1 MSTNYYE
8 ETMPEVSNDEDY
20 LQYLYDEEI
29 PLIQRLTT
37 IIRKGEPFQR
47 QVLLSK
53 LNLIQTSTNFK
64 TLMEHILNDIQ
75 TWDKETIKLFPKYI
89 YPLFTQSRDIL
100 IKSIDNELFNN
111 ILKKIISIISS
122 TEEQISKEYMIYFE
136 KIISHFNQE
145 KNENSLNFPYDINDE
160 IIDMIITLSKYDEIP
175 LNKQLSCCLCCSLI
189 RLINNIKDN
198 NVQKLFG
205 RICYLFTYCEK
216 EIETQ
221 LARELEFLLNFFGQ
235 KILEN
240 SDVMGAVI
248 SYIERD
254 ADWVLQTTTIISLI
268 KNLHLIYNSDIVEK
282 LINKIK
288 EIFSDY
294 DNFEQ
299 KNKNRIFFELI
310 KEIETNYK
318 NIGINIIKKLF
329 NDKFISD
336 FIWKNTK
343 EEIIIANFDIIFF
356 IYENVL
362 NDLGI
367 INSDDTEEN
376 EKEKKVNS
384 KINFNELFISIYNQ
398 FFNID
403 NSNNYLTQRKDSFT
417 ENENIN
423 KKILYIN
430 LMKILPFLSG
440 FEKNR
445 YLFDKINHLFNTHDN
460 IILALYSYAEIFI
473 DNSQDKDSKNNNLF
487 YDLMHYFLKKNF
499 EVQKFNPKSTNINSS
514 LSVQK
519 KEISTLNHEGHF
531 LKLFNNIL
539 TNIFD
544 TFKERPKSFNNSV
557 HLLLCD
563 FFQKIIKKLYKYLIP
578 TMRELEK
585 LMQNNLFFENMH
597 MNKLKVKSL
606 DKIYEEIF
614 SNYLIKIINNSKLG
628 NHIRNESIKVIP
640 YLILYGK
647 NRVNYYKYIQE
658 HIIQS
663 KSFFSRR
670 YAIIYLDKCLQ
681 IFSFKMFNKIGLL
694 DFLITLTEDEN
705 NSISAGIINL
715 IYIYRY
721 KITKNSGIMFQNI
734 LKNLSKINE
743 VNKDNKIIH
752 IENFDIEKNRII
764 KDILN
769 IDYNDEKNIN
779 NEYWINLENKLIKEE
794 KEIFG
799 DDSLYGFHHLKNVVR
814 SQTLN
819 LNSQSIN
826 IKTMKR
832 KSSYLNN
839 IINKDKEKITNS
851 NNKKTLTRD
860 KCASSVS
867 INNFHLSKTILPKIK
882 PNRNNVANSING
894 KISLRPPI
902 KKFNNFKTK
911 QENQKFYETNTKN
924 NNSMVLSEKINIKS
938 SYDFILKNK
947 LETKAIK
954 VSHGHILP
962 NFPELLNREKQDNL
976 LIESY
981 KNPSER
987 KHRDNSN
994 LLHTMYKEKS
1004 LGFHIDI
1011 SKNSKTIKLKKH
1023 NIKEKSASYNKIN
1036 FKTNSDFDKFN
1047 LTNIASNRE
1056 KNGISKWYIK

>member
-8 ETMPEVSNDEDY
+8 ETMPLESNDEDY
-20 LQYLYDEEI
+20 LLYLYDEDT

-53 LNLIQTSTNFK
+53 LNLIQTSNNFK
-64 TLMEHILNDIQ
+64 TLMECILNDIQ
-75 TWDKETIKLFPKYI
+75 TWDKETITIFPKCI
-89 YPLFTQSRDIL
+89 YPLFTQSKDVL
-100 IKSIDNELFNN
+100 IKSIDNDLFNN
-111 ILKKIISIISS
+111 ILKKIISIMSS

-136 KIISHFNQE
+136 KIIFHFN
-145 KNENSLNFPYDINDE
+145 SSNFPFEINE
-160 IIDMIITLSKYDEIP
+160 ENIDTIITLSKYDENPI
-175 LNKQLSCCLCCSLI
+175 NKQLSCCLCCSVI
-189 RLINNIKDN
+189 RLINNIKDI

-216 EIETQ
+216 PIETQ
-221 LARELEFLLNFFGQ
+221 LGRELEFLLNFFGK

-240 SDVMGAVI
+240 SDVKGAVK

-254 ADWVLQTTTIISLI
+254 ADLVLQTTTIISLI
-268 KNLHLIYNSDIVEK
+268 KNLHVINDGDIVEK

-288 EIFSDY
+288 EIFSDD

-299 KNKNRIFFELI
+299 KNKNKIFLELI
-310 KEIETNYK
+310 KELEKNYK
-318 NIGINIIKKLF
+318 NIDINIIKKLF
-329 NDKFISD
+329 GDEFISD
-336 FIWKNTK
+336 FIWKNNK
-343 EEIIIANFDIIFF
+343 EEIIISNFDIIFF
-356 IYENVL
+356 LYKNVL
-362 NDLGI
+362 NELGI
-367 INSDDTEEN
+367 INSDEN
-376 EKEKKVNS
+376 EDNDKEKKENS
-384 KINFNELFISIYNQ
+384 KINFNELFLSIYNH

-403 NSNNYLTQRKDSFT
+403 NSNNYLTQRKDNFT
-417 ENENIN
+417 ENENID
-423 KKILYIN
+423 KKILYNN
-430 LMKILPFLSG
+430 LMKILPFLTN

-445 YLFDKINHLFNTHDN
+445 NLFDKINHLFNTHEN
-460 IILALYSYAEIFI
+460 IILALYSYSEKFI
-473 DNSQDKDSKNNNLF
+473 DSSEDKNPKKNNLF
-487 YDLMHYFLKKNF
+487 YNLMHYFLKKNF
-499 EVQKFNPKSTNINSS
+499 EVQKIIPKSNINTSSSS
-514 LSVQK
+514 LPK
-519 KEISTLNHEGHF
+519 KDISIINHEGYF

-539 TNIFD
+539 TNIYD
-544 TFKERPKSFNNSV
+544 TFKLSPKLFNNSV

-563 FFQKIIKKLYKYLIP
+563 FFQKIIKKLYKYLMP
-578 TMRELEK
+578 TMRELDK
-585 LMQNNLFFENMH
+585 LIQNNLFFENMH
-597 MNKLKVKSL
+597 MNKIKIKSL
-606 DKIYEEIF
+606 DKIYDEIF
-614 SNYLIKIINNSKLG
+614 YNYLTKVINNSKLG

-647 NRVNYYKYIQE
+647 NRVNYFKYIQE
-658 HIIQS
+658 HILQS

-670 YAIIYLDKCLQ
+670 YSIIYLDKCLQ

-705 NSISAGIINL
+705 NSISAGIVNL
-715 IYIYRY
+715 IYIYRH

-779 NEYWINLENKLIKEE
+779 NEYWINLENKLIKNE

-799 DDSLYGFHHLKNVVR
+799 DDSFYGFHHLKNVVR

-839 IINKDKEKITNS
+839 IINKDKEKINNS

-867 INNFHLSKTILPKIK
+867 INNFQKTILPKIK
-882 PNRNNVANSING
+882 PNRNNVANSMNG

-902 KKFNNFKTK
+902 KKFNNFKLK
-911 QENQKFYETNTKN
+911 QENQKFYETITKN

-938 SYDFILKNK
+938 SYDFIQKNK

-954 VSHGHILP
+954 ISHILP
-962 NFPELLNREKQDNL
+962 NFPDLFNNTKQDNL

-981 KNPSER
+981 KNPNER
-987 KHRDNSN
+987 KHKENSG
-994 LLHTMYKEKS
+994 LLHTMYKTKS
-1004 LGFHIDI
+1004 LGYHLDI
-1011 SKNSKTIKLKKH
+1011 SKSSKNIKLKK
-1023 NIKEKSASYNKIN
+1023 NNLKEKSASYSKIN
-1036 FKTNSDFDKFN
+1036 FKTNSDLDKLN
-1047 LTNIASNRE
+1047 LTNITSNKD

>member
-8 ETMPEVSNDEDY
+8 ETMPLESNDEDY
-20 LQYLYDEEI
+20 LLYLYDEDT

-53 LNLIQTSTNFK
+53 LNLIQTSNNFK
-64 TLMEHILNDIQ
+64 TLMECILNDIQ
-75 TWDKETIKLFPKYI
+75 TWDKETITIFPKCI
-89 YPLFTQSRDIL
+89 YPLFTQSKDVL
-100 IKSIDNELFNN
+100 IKSIDNDLFNN
-111 ILKKIISIISS
+111 ILKKIISIMSS

-136 KIISHFNQE
+136 KIIFHFN
-145 KNENSLNFPYDINDE
+145 SSNFPFEINE
-160 IIDMIITLSKYDEIP
+160 ENIDTIITLSKYDENPI
-175 LNKQLSCCLCCSLI
+175 NKQLSCCLCCSVI
-189 RLINNIKDN
+189 RLINNIKDI

-216 EIETQ
+216 PIETQ
-221 LARELEFLLNFFGQ
+221 LGRELEFLLNFFGK

-240 SDVMGAVI
+240 SDIKGAVK

-254 ADWVLQTTTIISLI
+254 ADLVLQTTTIISLI
-268 KNLHLIYNSDIVEK
+268 KNLHVINDGDIVEK

-288 EIFSDY
+288 EIFSDD

-299 KNKNRIFFELI
+299 KNKNKIFLELI
-310 KEIETNYK
+310 KELEKNYK
-318 NIGINIIKKLF
+318 NIDINIIKKLF
-329 NDKFISD
+329 GDEFISD
-336 FIWKNTK
+336 FIWKNNK
-343 EEIIIANFDIIFF
+343 EEIIISNFDIIFF
-356 IYENVL
+356 LYKNVL
-362 NDLGI
+362 NELGI
-367 INSDDTEEN
+367 INSDEN
-376 EKEKKVNS
+376 EDNDKEKKENS
-384 KINFNELFISIYNQ
+384 KINFNELFLSIYNH

-403 NSNNYLTQRKDSFT
+403 NSNNYLTQRKDNFT
-417 ENENIN
+417 ENENID
-423 KKILYIN
+423 KKILYNN
-430 LMKILPFLSG
+430 LMKILPFLTN

-445 YLFDKINHLFNTHDN
+445 NLFDKINHLFNTHEN
-460 IILALYSYAEIFI
+460 IILALYSYSEKFI
-473 DNSQDKDSKNNNLF
+473 DSSEDKNPKKNNLF
-487 YDLMHYFLKKNF
+487 YNLMHYFLKKNF
-499 EVQKFNPKSTNINSS
+499 EVQKIIPKSNINTSSSS
-514 LSVQK
+514 LPK
-519 KEISTLNHEGHF
+519 KDISIINHEGYF

-539 TNIFD
+539 TNIYD
-544 TFKERPKSFNNSV
+544 TFKLSPKLFNNSV

-563 FFQKIIKKLYKYLIP
+563 FFQKIIKKLYKYLMP
-578 TMRELEK
+578 TMRELDK
-585 LMQNNLFFENMH
+585 LIQNNLFFENMH
-597 MNKLKVKSL
+597 MNKIKIKSL
-606 DKIYEEIF
+606 DKIYDEIF
-614 SNYLIKIINNSKLG
+614 YNYLTKVINNSKLG
-628 NHIRNESIKVIP
+628 NHIRNESIKVTP

-647 NRVNYYKYIQE
+647 NRVNYFKYIQE
-658 HIIQS
+658 HILQS

-670 YAIIYLDKCLQ
+670 YSIIYLDKCLQ

-705 NSISAGIINL
+705 NSISAGIVNL
-715 IYIYRY
+715 IYIYRH

-779 NEYWINLENKLIKEE
+779 NEYWINLENKLIKNE

-799 DDSLYGFHHLKNVVR
+799 DDSFYGFHHLKNVVR

-839 IINKDKEKITNS
+839 IINKDKEKINNS

-867 INNFHLSKTILPKIK
+867 INNFQKTILPKIK
-882 PNRNNVANSING
+882 PNRNNVANSMNG

-902 KKFNNFKTK
+902 KKFNNFKLK

-938 SYDFILKNK
+938 SYDFIQKNK

-954 VSHGHILP
+954 VSHILP
-962 NFPELLNREKQDNL
+962 NFPDLFNNTKQDNL

-981 KNPSER
+981 KNPNER
-987 KHRDNSN
+987 KHKENSG
-994 LLHTMYKEKS
+994 LLHTMYKTKS
-1004 LGFHIDI
+1004 LGYHLDI
-1011 SKNSKTIKLKKH
+1011 SKSSKNIKLKK
-1023 NIKEKSASYNKIN
+1023 NNLKEKSASYSKIN
-1036 FKTNSDFDKFN
+1036 FKTNSDLDKLN
-1047 LTNIASNRE
+1047 LTNITSNKD

>member
-8 ETMPEVSNDEDY
+8 ETMPLESNDEDY
-20 LQYLYDEEI
+20 LLYLYDEDT

-53 LNLIQTSTNFK
+53 LNLIQTSNNFK
-64 TLMEHILNDIQ
+64 TLMECILNDIQ
-75 TWDKETIKLFPKYI
+75 TWDKETITIFPKCI
-89 YPLFTQSRDIL
+89 YPLFTQSKDVL
-100 IKSIDNELFNN
+100 IKSIDNDLFNN
-111 ILKKIISIISS
+111 ILKKIISIMSS

-136 KIISHFNQE
+136 KIIFHFN
-145 KNENSLNFPYDINDE
+145 SSNFPFEINE
-160 IIDMIITLSKYDEIP
+160 ENIDTIITLSKYDENPI
-175 LNKQLSCCLCCSLI
+175 NKQLSCCLCCSVI
-189 RLINNIKDN
+189 RLINNIKDI

-216 EIETQ
+216 PIETQ
-221 LARELEFLLNFFGQ
+221 LGRELEFLLNFFGK

-240 SDVMGAVI
+240 SDVKGAVK

-254 ADWVLQTTTIISLI
+254 ADLVLQTTTIISLI
-268 KNLHLIYNSDIVEK
+268 KNLHVINDGDIVEK

-288 EIFSDY
+288 EIFSDD

-299 KNKNRIFFELI
+299 KNKNKIFLELI
-310 KEIETNYK
+310 KELEKNYK
-318 NIGINIIKKLF
+318 NIDINIIKKLF
-329 NDKFISD
+329 GDEFISD
-336 FIWKNTK
+336 FIWKNNK
-343 EEIIIANFDIIFF
+343 EEIIISNFDIIFF
-356 IYENVL
+356 LYKNVL
-362 NDLGI
+362 NELGI
-367 INSDDTEEN
+367 INSDEN
-376 EKEKKVNS
+376 EDNDKEKKENS
-384 KINFNELFISIYNQ
+384 KINFNELFLSIYNH

-403 NSNNYLTQRKDSFT
+403 NSNNYLTQRKDNFT
-417 ENENIN
+417 ENENID
-423 KKILYIN
+423 KKILYNN
-430 LMKILPFLSG
+430 LMKILPFLTN

-445 YLFDKINHLFNTHDN
+445 NLFDKINHLFNTHEN
-460 IILALYSYAEIFI
+460 IILALYSYSEKFI
-473 DNSQDKDSKNNNLF
+473 DSSEDKNPKKNNLF
-487 YDLMHYFLKKNF
+487 YNLMHYFLKKNF
-499 EVQKFNPKSTNINSS
+499 EVQKIIPKSNINISSSS
-514 LSVQK
+514 LPK
-519 KEISTLNHEGHF
+519 KDISIINHEGYF

-539 TNIFD
+539 TNIYD
-544 TFKERPKSFNNSV
+544 TFKLSPKLFNNSV

-563 FFQKIIKKLYKYLIP
+563 FFQKIIKKLYKYLMP
-578 TMRELEK
+578 TMRELDK
-585 LMQNNLFFENMH
+585 LIQNNLFFENMH
-597 MNKLKVKSL
+597 MNKIKIKSL
-606 DKIYEEIF
+606 DKIYDEIF
-614 SNYLIKIINNSKLG
+614 YNYLTKVINNSKLG

-647 NRVNYYKYIQE
+647 NRVNYFKYIQE
-658 HIIQS
+658 HILQS

-670 YAIIYLDKCLQ
+670 YSIIYLDKCLQ

-705 NSISAGIINL
+705 NSISAGIVNL
-715 IYIYRY
+715 IYIYRH

-779 NEYWINLENKLIKEE
+779 NEYWINLENKLIKNE

-799 DDSLYGFHHLKNVVR
+799 DDSFYGFHHLKNVVR

-839 IINKDKEKITNS
+839 IINKDKEKINNS

-867 INNFHLSKTILPKIK
+867 INNFQKTILPKIK
-882 PNRNNVANSING
+882 PNRNNVANSMNG

-902 KKFNNFKTK
+902 KKFNNFKLK
-911 QENQKFYETNTKN
+911 QENQKFYETITKN

-938 SYDFILKNK
+938 SYDFIQKNK

-954 VSHGHILP
+954 VSHILP
-962 NFPELLNREKQDNL
+962 NFPDLFNNTKQDNL
-976 LIESY
+976 LIESN
-981 KNPSER
+981 KNPNER
-987 KHRDNSN
+987 KHKENSG
-994 LLHTMYKEKS
+994 LLHTMYKTKS
-1004 LGFHIDI
+1004 LGYHLDI
-1011 SKNSKTIKLKKH
+1011 SKSSKTIKLKK
-1023 NIKEKSASYNKIN
+1023 NNLKEKSASYSKIN
-1036 FKTNSDFDKFN
+1036 FKTNSDLDKLN
-1047 LTNIASNRE
+1047 LTNITSNKD

>member
-8 ETMPEVSNDEDY
+8 ETMPLESNDEDY
-20 LQYLYDEEI
+20 LLYLYDEDT

-53 LNLIQTSTNFK
+53 LNLIQTSNNFK
-64 TLMEHILNDIQ
+64 TLMECILNDIQ
-75 TWDKETIKLFPKYI
+75 TWDKETITIFPKCI
-89 YPLFTQSRDIL
+89 YPLFTQSKDVL
-100 IKSIDNELFNN
+100 IKSIDNDLFNN
-111 ILKKIISIISS
+111 ILKKIISIMSS

-136 KIISHFNQE
+136 KIIFHFN
-145 KNENSLNFPYDINDE
+145 SSNFPFEINE
-160 IIDMIITLSKYDEIP
+160 ENIDTIITLSKYDENPI
-175 LNKQLSCCLCCSLI
+175 NKQLSCCLCCSVI
-189 RLINNIKDN
+189 RLINNIKDI

-216 EIETQ
+216 PIETQ
-221 LARELEFLLNFFGQ
+221 LGRELEFLLNFFGK

-240 SDVMGAVI
+240 SDVKGAVK

-254 ADWVLQTTTIISLI
+254 ADLVLQTTTIISLI
-268 KNLHLIYNSDIVEK
+268 KNLHVINDGDIVEK

-288 EIFSDY
+288 EIFSDD

-299 KNKNRIFFELI
+299 KNKNKIFLELI
-310 KEIETNYK
+310 KELEKNYK
-318 NIGINIIKKLF
+318 NIDINIIKKLF
-329 NDKFISD
+329 GDEFISD
-336 FIWKNTK
+336 FIWKNNK
-343 EEIIIANFDIIFF
+343 EEIIISNFDIIFF
-356 IYENVL
+356 LYKNVL
-362 NDLGI
+362 NELGI
-367 INSDDTEEN
+367 INSDEN
-376 EKEKKVNS
+376 EDNDKEKKENS
-384 KINFNELFISIYNQ
+384 KINFNELFLSIYNH

-403 NSNNYLTQRKDSFT
+403 NSNNYLTQRKDNFT
-417 ENENIN
+417 ENENID
-423 KKILYIN
+423 KKILYNN
-430 LMKILPFLSG
+430 LMKILPFLTN

-445 YLFDKINHLFNTHDN
+445 NLFDKINHLFNTHEN
-460 IILALYSYAEIFI
+460 IILALYSYSEKFI
-473 DNSQDKDSKNNNLF
+473 DSSEDKNPKKNNLF
-487 YDLMHYFLKKNF
+487 YNLMHYFLKKNF
-499 EVQKFNPKSTNINSS
+499 EVQKIIPKSNINTSSSS
-514 LSVQK
+514 LPK
-519 KEISTLNHEGHF
+519 KDISIINHEGYF

-539 TNIFD
+539 TNIYD
-544 TFKERPKSFNNSV
+544 TFKLSPKLFNNSV

-563 FFQKIIKKLYKYLIP
+563 FFQKIIKKLYKYLMP
-578 TMRELEK
+578 TMRELDK
-585 LMQNNLFFENMH
+585 LIQNNLFFENMH
-597 MNKLKVKSL
+597 MNKIKIKSL
-606 DKIYEEIF
+606 DKIYDEIF
-614 SNYLIKIINNSKLG
+614 YNYLTKVINNSKLG

-647 NRVNYYKYIQE
+647 NRVNYFKYIQE
-658 HIIQS
+658 HILQS

-670 YAIIYLDKCLQ
+670 YSIIYLDKCLQ

-705 NSISAGIINL
+705 NSISAGIVNL
-715 IYIYRY
+715 IYIYRH

-779 NEYWINLENKLIKEE
+779 NEYWINLENKLIKNE

-799 DDSLYGFHHLKNVVR
+799 DDSFYGFHHLKNVVR

-839 IINKDKEKITNS
+839 IINKDKEKINNS

-867 INNFHLSKTILPKIK
+867 INNFQKTILPKIK
-882 PNRNNVANSING
+882 PNRNNVANSMNG

-902 KKFNNFKTK
+902 KKFNNFKLK
-911 QENQKFYETNTKN
+911 QENQKFYETITKN

-938 SYDFILKNK
+938 SYDFIQKNK

-954 VSHGHILP
+954 VSHILP
-962 NFPELLNREKQDNL
+962 NFPDLFNNMKQDNL

-981 KNPSER
+981 KNPNER
-987 KHRDNSN
+987 KHKENSG
-994 LLHTMYKEKS
+994 LLHTMYKTKS
-1004 LGFHIDI
+1004 LGYHLDI
-1011 SKNSKTIKLKKH
+1011 SKSSKNIKLKK
-1023 NIKEKSASYNKIN
+1023 NNLKEKSASYSKIN
-1036 FKTNSDFDKFN
+1036 FKTNSDLDKLN
-1047 LTNIASNRE
+1047 LTNITSNKD

>member
-8 ETMPEVSNDEDY
+8 ETMPLESNDEDY
-20 LQYLYDEEI
+20 LLYLYDEDT

-53 LNLIQTSTNFK
+53 LNLIQTSNNFK
-64 TLMEHILNDIQ
+64 TLMECILNDIQ
-75 TWDKETIKLFPKYI
+75 TWDKETITIFPKCI
-89 YPLFTQSRDIL
+89 YPLFTQSKDVL
-100 IKSIDNELFNN
+100 IKSIDNDLFNN
-111 ILKKIISIISS
+111 ILKKIISIMSS

-136 KIISHFNQE
+136 KIIFHFN
-145 KNENSLNFPYDINDE
+145 SSNFPFEINE
-160 IIDMIITLSKYDEIP
+160 ENIDTIITLSKYDENPI
-175 LNKQLSCCLCCSLI
+175 NKQLSCCLCCSVI
-189 RLINNIKDN
+189 RLINNIKDI

-216 EIETQ
+216 PIETQ
-221 LARELEFLLNFFGQ
+221 LGRELEFLLNFFGK

-240 SDVMGAVI
+240 SDVKGAVK

-254 ADWVLQTTTIISLI
+254 ADLVLQTTTIISLI
-268 KNLHLIYNSDIVEK
+268 KNLHVINDGDIVEK

-288 EIFSDY
+288 EIFSDD

-299 KNKNRIFFELI
+299 KNKNKIFLELI
-310 KEIETNYK
+310 KELEKNYK
-318 NIGINIIKKLF
+318 NIDINIIKKLF
-329 NDKFISD
+329 GDEFISD
-336 FIWKNTK
+336 FIWKNNK
-343 EEIIIANFDIIFF
+343 EEIIISNFDIIFF
-356 IYENVL
+356 LYKNVL
-362 NDLGI
+362 NELGI
-367 INSDDTEEN
+367 INSDEN
-376 EKEKKVNS
+376 EDNDKEKKENS
-384 KINFNELFISIYNQ
+384 KINFNELFLSIYNH

-403 NSNNYLTQRKDSFT
+403 NSNNYLTQRKDNFT
-417 ENENIN
+417 ENENID
-423 KKILYIN
+423 KKILYNN
-430 LMKILPFLSG
+430 LMKILPFLTN

-445 YLFDKINHLFNTHDN
+445 NLFDKINHLFNTHEN
-460 IILALYSYAEIFI
+460 IILALYSYSEKFI
-473 DNSQDKDSKNNNLF
+473 DSSEDKNPKKNNLF
-487 YDLMHYFLKKNF
+487 YNLMHYFLKKNF
-499 EVQKFNPKSTNINSS
+499 EVQKIIPKSNINTSSSS
-514 LSVQK
+514 LPK
-519 KEISTLNHEGHF
+519 KDISIINHEGYF

-539 TNIFD
+539 TNIYD
-544 TFKERPKSFNNSV
+544 TFKLSPKLFNNSV

-563 FFQKIIKKLYKYLIP
+563 FFQKIIKKLYKYLMP
-578 TMRELEK
+578 TMRELDK
-585 LMQNNLFFENMH
+585 LIQNNLFFENMH
-597 MNKLKVKSL
+597 MNKIKIKSL
-606 DKIYEEIF
+606 DKIYDEIF
-614 SNYLIKIINNSKLG
+614 YNYLTKVINNSKLG

-647 NRVNYYKYIQE
+647 NRVNYFKYIQE

-670 YAIIYLDKCLQ
+670 YSIIYLDKCLQ

-705 NSISAGIINL
+705 NSISAGIVNL
-715 IYIYRY
+715 IYIYRH

-779 NEYWINLENKLIKEE
+779 NEYWINLENKLIKNE

-799 DDSLYGFHHLKNVVR
+799 DDSFYGFHHLKNVVR

-839 IINKDKEKITNS
+839 IINKDKEKINNS

-867 INNFHLSKTILPKIK
+867 INNFQKTILPKIK
-882 PNRNNVANSING
+882 PNRNNVANSMNG

-902 KKFNNFKTK
+902 KKFNNFKLK

-938 SYDFILKNK
+938 SYDFIQKNK

-954 VSHGHILP
+954 VSHILP
-962 NFPELLNREKQDNL
+962 NFPDLFNNTKQDNL

-981 KNPSER
+981 KNPNER
-987 KHRDNSN
+987 KHKENSG
-994 LLHTMYKEKS
+994 LLHTMYKTKS
-1004 LGFHIDI
+1004 LGYHLDI
-1011 SKNSKTIKLKKH
+1011 SKSSKTIKLKK
-1023 NIKEKSASYNKIN
+1023 NNLKEKSASYSKIN
-1036 FKTNSDFDKFN
+1036 FKTNSDLDKLN
-1047 LTNIASNRE
+1047 LTNITSNKD

>member
-8 ETMPEVSNDEDY
+8 ETMPLESNDEDY
-20 LQYLYDEEI
+20 LLYLYDEDT

-53 LNLIQTSTNFK
+53 LNLIQTSNNFK
-64 TLMEHILNDIQ
+64 TLMECILNDIQ
-75 TWDKETIKLFPKYI
+75 TWDKETITIFPKCI
-89 YPLFTQSRDIL
+89 YPLFTQSKDVL
-100 IKSIDNELFNN
+100 IKSIDNDLFNN
-111 ILKKIISIISS
+111 ILKKIISIMSS

-136 KIISHFNQE
+136 KIIFHFN
-145 KNENSLNFPYDINDE
+145 SSNFPFEINE
-160 IIDMIITLSKYDEIP
+160 ENIDTIITLSKYDENPI
-175 LNKQLSCCLCCSLI
+175 NKQLSCCLCCSVI
-189 RLINNIKDN
+189 RLINNIKDI

-216 EIETQ
+216 PIETQ
-221 LARELEFLLNFFGQ
+221 LGRELEFLLNFFGK

-240 SDVMGAVI
+240 SDIKGAVK

-254 ADWVLQTTTIISLI
+254 ADLVLQTTTIISLI
-268 KNLHLIYNSDIVEK
+268 KNLHVINDGDIVEK

-288 EIFSDY
+288 EIFSDD

-299 KNKNRIFFELI
+299 KNKNKIFLELI
-310 KEIETNYK
+310 KELEKNYK
-318 NIGINIIKKLF
+318 NIDINIIKKLF
-329 NDKFISD
+329 GDEFISD
-336 FIWKNTK
+336 FIWKNNK
-343 EEIIIANFDIIFF
+343 EEIIISNFDIIFF
-356 IYENVL
+356 LYKNVL
-362 NDLGI
+362 NELGI
-367 INSDDTEEN
+367 INSDEN
-376 EKEKKVNS
+376 EDNDKEKKENS
-384 KINFNELFISIYNQ
+384 KINFNELFLSIYNH

-403 NSNNYLTQRKDSFT
+403 NSNNYLTQRKDNFT
-417 ENENIN
+417 ENENID
-423 KKILYIN
+423 KKILYNN
-430 LMKILPFLSG
+430 LMKILPFLTN

-445 YLFDKINHLFNTHDN
+445 NLFDKINHLFNTHEN
-460 IILALYSYAEIFI
+460 IILALYSYSEKFI
-473 DNSQDKDSKNNNLF
+473 DSSEDKNPKKNNLF
-487 YDLMHYFLKKNF
+487 YNLMHYFLKKNF
-499 EVQKFNPKSTNINSS
+499 EVQKIIPKSNINTSSS
-514 LSVQK
+514 LPK
-519 KEISTLNHEGHF
+519 KDISIINHEGYF

-539 TNIFD
+539 TNIYD
-544 TFKERPKSFNNSV
+544 TFKLSPKLFNNSV

-563 FFQKIIKKLYKYLIP
+563 FFQKIIKKLYKYLMP
-578 TMRELEK
+578 TMRELDK
-585 LMQNNLFFENMH
+585 LIQNNLFFENMH
-597 MNKLKVKSL
+597 MNKIKIKSL
-606 DKIYEEIF
+606 DKIYDEIF
-614 SNYLIKIINNSKLG
+614 YNYLTKVINNSKLG

-647 NRVNYYKYIQE
+647 NRVNYFKYIQE
-658 HIIQS
+658 HILQS

-670 YAIIYLDKCLQ
+670 YSIIYLDKCLQ

-705 NSISAGIINL
+705 NSISAGIVNL
-715 IYIYRY
+715 IYIYRH

-779 NEYWINLENKLIKEE
+779 NEYWINLENKLIKNE

-799 DDSLYGFHHLKNVVR
+799 DDSFYGFHHLKNVVR

-839 IINKDKEKITNS
+839 IINKDKEKINNS

-867 INNFHLSKTILPKIK
+867 INNFQKTILPKIK
-882 PNRNNVANSING
+882 PNRGGVANSMNG

-902 KKFNNFKTK
+902 KKFNNFKLK
-911 QENQKFYETNTKN
+911 QENQKLYETNTKN

-938 SYDFILKNK
+938 SYDFIQKNK

-954 VSHGHILP
+954 VSHILP
-962 NFPELLNREKQDNL
+962 NFPDLFNNTKQDNL

-981 KNPSER
+981 KNPNER
-987 KHRDNSN
+987 KHKENSG
-994 LLHTMYKEKS
+994 LLHTMYKTKS
-1004 LGFHIDI
+1004 LGYHLDI
-1011 SKNSKTIKLKKH
+1011 SKSSKNIKLKK
-1023 NIKEKSASYNKIN
+1023 NNLKEKSASYSKIN
-1036 FKTNSDFDKFN
+1036 FKTNSDLDKLN
-1047 LTNIASNRE
+1047 LTNITSNKD

>member
-8 ETMPEVSNDEDY
+8 ETMPLESNDEDY
-20 LQYLYDEEI
+20 LLYLYDEDT

-53 LNLIQTSTNFK
+53 LNLIQTSNNFK
-64 TLMEHILNDIQ
+64 TLMECILNDIQ
-75 TWDKETIKLFPKYI
+75 TWDKETITIFPKCI
-89 YPLFTQSRDIL
+89 YPLFTQSKDVL
-100 IKSIDNELFNN
+100 IKSIDNDLFNN
-111 ILKKIISIISS
+111 ILKKIISIMSS

-136 KIISHFNQE
+136 KIIFHFN
-145 KNENSLNFPYDINDE
+145 SSNFPFEINE
-160 IIDMIITLSKYDEIP
+160 ENIDTIITLSKYDENPI
-175 LNKQLSCCLCCSLI
+175 NKQLSCCLCCSVI
-189 RLINNIKDN
+189 RLINNIKDI

-216 EIETQ
+216 PIETQ
-221 LARELEFLLNFFGQ
+221 LGRELEFLLNFFGK

-240 SDVMGAVI
+240 SDVKGAVK

-254 ADWVLQTTTIISLI
+254 ADLVLQTTTIISLI
-268 KNLHLIYNSDIVEK
+268 KNLHVINDGDIVEK

-288 EIFSDY
+288 EIFSDD

-299 KNKNRIFFELI
+299 KNKNKIFLELI
-310 KEIETNYK
+310 KELEKNYK
-318 NIGINIIKKLF
+318 NIDINIIKKLF
-329 NDKFISD
+329 GDEFISD
-336 FIWKNTK
+336 FIWKNNK
-343 EEIIIANFDIIFF
+343 EEIIISNFDIIFF
-356 IYENVL
+356 LYKNVL
-362 NDLGI
+362 NELGI
-367 INSDDTEEN
+367 INSDEN
-376 EKEKKVNS
+376 EDNDKEKKENS
-384 KINFNELFISIYNQ
+384 KINFNELFLSIYNH

-403 NSNNYLTQRKDSFT
+403 NSNNYLTQRKDNFT
-417 ENENIN
+417 ENENID
-423 KKILYIN
+423 KKILYNN
-430 LMKILPFLSG
+430 LMKILPFLTN

-445 YLFDKINHLFNTHDN
+445 NLFDKINHLFNTHEN
-460 IILALYSYAEIFI
+460 IILALYSYSEKFI
-473 DNSQDKDSKNNNLF
+473 DSSEDKNPKKNNLF
-487 YDLMHYFLKKNF
+487 YNLMHYFLKKNF
-499 EVQKFNPKSTNINSS
+499 EVQKIIPKSNINTSSSS
-514 LSVQK
+514 LPK
-519 KEISTLNHEGHF
+519 KDISIINHEGYF

-539 TNIFD
+539 TNIYD
-544 TFKERPKSFNNSV
+544 TFKLSPKLFNNSV

-563 FFQKIIKKLYKYLIP
+563 FFQKIIKKLYKYLMP
-578 TMRELEK
+578 TMRELDK
-585 LMQNNLFFENMH
+585 LIQNNLFFENMH
-597 MNKLKVKSL
+597 MNKIKIKSL
-606 DKIYEEIF
+606 DKIYDEIF
-614 SNYLIKIINNSKLG
+614 YNYLTKVINNSKLG

-647 NRVNYYKYIQE
+647 NRVNYFKYIQE

-670 YAIIYLDKCLQ
+670 YSIIYLDKCLQ

-705 NSISAGIINL
+705 NSISAGIVNL
-715 IYIYRY
+715 IYIYRH

-779 NEYWINLENKLIKEE
+779 NEYWINLENKLIKNE

-799 DDSLYGFHHLKNVVR
+799 DDSFYGFHHLKNVVR

-839 IINKDKEKITNS
+839 IINKDKEKINNS

-867 INNFHLSKTILPKIK
+867 INNFQKTILPKIK
-882 PNRNNVANSING
+882 PNRNNVANSMNG

-902 KKFNNFKTK
+902 KKFNNFKLK

-938 SYDFILKNK
+938 SYDFIQKNK

-954 VSHGHILP
+954 VSHILP
-962 NFPELLNREKQDNL
+962 NFPALFNNMKQDNL

-981 KNPSER
+981 KNPNER
-987 KHRDNSN
+987 KHKENSG
-994 LLHTMYKEKS
+994 LLHTMYKTKS
-1004 LGFHIDI
+1004 LGYHLDI
-1011 SKNSKTIKLKKH
+1011 SKSSKNIKLKK
-1023 NIKEKSASYNKIN
+1023 NNLKEKSASYSKIN
-1036 FKTNSDFDKFN
+1036 FKTNSDLDKLN
-1047 LTNIASNRE
+1047 LTNITSNKD

>member
-8 ETMPEVSNDEDY
+8 ETMPLESNDEDY
-20 LQYLYDEEI
+20 LLYLYDEDT

-53 LNLIQTSTNFK
+53 LNLIQTSNNFK
-64 TLMEHILNDIQ
+64 TLMECILNDIQ
-75 TWDKETIKLFPKYI
+75 TWDKETITIFPKCI
-89 YPLFTQSRDIL
+89 YPLFTQSKDVL
-100 IKSIDNELFNN
+100 IKSIDNDLFNN
-111 ILKKIISIISS
+111 ILKKIISIMSS

-136 KIISHFNQE
+136 KIIFHFN
-145 KNENSLNFPYDINDE
+145 SSNFPFEINE
-160 IIDMIITLSKYDEIP
+160 ENIDTIITLSKYDENPI
-175 LNKQLSCCLCCSLI
+175 NKQLSCCLCCSVI
-189 RLINNIKDN
+189 RLINNIKDI

-216 EIETQ
+216 PIETQ
-221 LARELEFLLNFFGQ
+221 LGRELEFLLNFFGK

-240 SDVMGAVI
+240 SDVKGAVK

-254 ADWVLQTTTIISLI
+254 ADLVLQTTTIISLI
-268 KNLHLIYNSDIVEK
+268 KNLHVINDGDIVEK

-288 EIFSDY
+288 EIFSDD

-299 KNKNRIFFELI
+299 KNKNKIFLELI
-310 KEIETNYK
+310 KELEKNYK
-318 NIGINIIKKLF
+318 NIDINIIKKLF
-329 NDKFISD
+329 GDEFISD
-336 FIWKNTK
+336 FIWKNNK
-343 EEIIIANFDIIFF
+343 EEIIISNFDIIFF
-356 IYENVL
+356 LYKNVL
-362 NDLGI
+362 NELGI
-367 INSDDTEEN
+367 INSDEN
-376 EKEKKVNS
+376 EDNDKEKKENS
-384 KINFNELFISIYNQ
+384 KINFNELFLSIYNH

-403 NSNNYLTQRKDSFT
+403 NSNNYLTQRKDNFT
-417 ENENIN
+417 ENENID
-423 KKILYIN
+423 KKILYNN
-430 LMKILPFLSG
+430 LMKILPFLTN

-445 YLFDKINHLFNTHDN
+445 NLFDKINHLFNTHEN
-460 IILALYSYAEIFI
+460 IILALYSYSEKFI
-473 DNSQDKDSKNNNLF
+473 DPSEDKNPKKNNLF
-487 YDLMHYFLKKNF
+487 YNLMHYFLKKNF
-499 EVQKFNPKSTNINSS
+499 ELQKITPKSNINTSSSS
-514 LSVQK
+514 LPK
-519 KEISTLNHEGHF
+519 KDISIINHEGYF

-539 TNIFD
+539 TNIYD
-544 TFKERPKSFNNSV
+544 TFKLSPKLFNNSV

-563 FFQKIIKKLYKYLIP
+563 FFQKIIKKLYKYLMP
-578 TMRELEK
+578 TMRELDK
-585 LMQNNLFFENMH
+585 LIQNNLFFENMH
-597 MNKLKVKSL
+597 MNKIKIKSL
-606 DKIYEEIF
+606 DKIYDEIF
-614 SNYLIKIINNSKLG
+614 YNYLTKVINNSKLG

-647 NRVNYYKYIQE
+647 NRVNYFKYIQE
-658 HIIQS
+658 HILQS

-670 YAIIYLDKCLQ
+670 YSIIYLDKCLQ

-705 NSISAGIINL
+705 NSISAGIVNL
-715 IYIYRY
+715 IYIYRH

-779 NEYWINLENKLIKEE
+779 NEYWINLENKLIKNE

-799 DDSLYGFHHLKNVVR
+799 DDSFYGFHHLKNVVR

-839 IINKDKEKITNS
+839 IINKDKEKINNS

-867 INNFHLSKTILPKIK
+867 INNFQKTILPKIK
-882 PNRNNVANSING
+882 PNRNNVANSMNG

-902 KKFNNFKTK
+902 KKFNNFKLK
-911 QENQKFYETNTKN
+911 QENQKFYETITKN

-938 SYDFILKNK
+938 SYDFIQKNK

-954 VSHGHILP
+954 VSHILP
-962 NFPELLNREKQDNL
+962 NFPDLFNNTKQDNL

-981 KNPSER
+981 KNPNER
-987 KHRDNSN
+987 KHKENSG
-994 LLHTMYKEKS
+994 LLHTMYKTKS
-1004 LGFHIDI
+1004 LGYHLDI
-1011 SKNSKTIKLKKH
+1011 SKSSKNIKLKK
-1023 NIKEKSASYNKIN
+1023 NNLKEKSASYSKIN
-1036 FKTNSDFDKFN
+1036 FKTNSDLDKLN
-1047 LTNIASNRE
+1047 LTNITSNKD

>member
-8 ETMPEVSNDEDY
+8 ETMPLESNDEDY
-20 LQYLYDEEI
+20 LLYLYDEDT

-53 LNLIQTSTNFK
+53 LNLIQTSNNFK
-64 TLMEHILNDIQ
+64 TLMECILNDIQ
-75 TWDKETIKLFPKYI
+75 TWDKETITIFPKCI
-89 YPLFTQSRDIL
+89 YPLFTQSKDVL
-100 IKSIDNELFNN
+100 IKSIDNDLFNN
-111 ILKKIISIISS
+111 ILKKIISIMSS

-136 KIISHFNQE
+136 KIIFHFN
-145 KNENSLNFPYDINDE
+145 SSNFPFEINE
-160 IIDMIITLSKYDEIP
+160 ENIDTIITLSKYDENPI
-175 LNKQLSCCLCCSLI
+175 NKQLSCCLCCSVI
-189 RLINNIKDN
+189 RLINNIKDI

-216 EIETQ
+216 PIETQ
-221 LARELEFLLNFFGQ
+221 LGRELEFLLNFFGK

-240 SDVMGAVI
+240 SDVKGAVK

-254 ADWVLQTTTIISLI
+254 ADLVLQTTTIISLI
-268 KNLHLIYNSDIVEK
+268 KNLHVINDGDIVEK

-288 EIFSDY
+288 EIFSDD

-299 KNKNRIFFELI
+299 KNKNKIFLELI
-310 KEIETNYK
+310 KELEKNYK
-318 NIGINIIKKLF
+318 NIDINIIKKLF
-329 NDKFISD
+329 GDEFISD
-336 FIWKNTK
+336 FIWKNNK
-343 EEIIIANFDIIFF
+343 EEIIISNFDIIFF
-356 IYENVL
+356 LYKNVL
-362 NDLGI
+362 NELGI
-367 INSDDTEEN
+367 INSDEN
-376 EKEKKVNS
+376 EDNDKEKKENS
-384 KINFNELFISIYNQ
+384 KINFNELFLSIYNH

-417 ENENIN
+417 ENENID
-423 KKILYIN
+423 KKILYNN
-430 LMKILPFLSG
+430 LMKILPFLTN

-445 YLFDKINHLFNTHDN
+445 NLFDKINHLFNTHEN
-460 IILALYSYAEIFI
+460 IILALYSYSEKFI
-473 DNSQDKDSKNNNLF
+473 DSSEDKNPKKNNIF
-487 YDLMHYFLKKNF
+487 YNLMHYFLKKNF
-499 EVQKFNPKSTNINSS
+499 EVQKIIPKSNINTSSSS
-514 LSVQK
+514 LPK
-519 KEISTLNHEGHF
+519 KDISIINHEGYF

-539 TNIFD
+539 TNIYD
-544 TFKERPKSFNNSV
+544 TFKLSPKLFNNSV

-563 FFQKIIKKLYKYLIP
+563 FFQKIIKKLYKYLMP
-578 TMRELEK
+578 TMRELDK
-585 LMQNNLFFENMH
+585 LIQNNLFFENMH
-597 MNKLKVKSL
+597 TNKIKIKSL
-606 DKIYEEIF
+606 DKIYDEIF
-614 SNYLIKIINNSKLG
+614 YNYLTKVINNSKLG

-647 NRVNYYKYIQE
+647 NRVNYFKYIQE
-658 HIIQS
+658 HILQS

-670 YAIIYLDKCLQ
+670 YSIIYLDKCLQ

-705 NSISAGIINL
+705 NSISAGIVNL
-715 IYIYRY
+715 IYIYRH

-779 NEYWINLENKLIKEE
+779 NEYWINLENKLIKNE

-799 DDSLYGFHHLKNVVR
+799 DDSFYGFHHLKNVVR

-839 IINKDKEKITNS
+839 IINKDKEKINNS

-867 INNFHLSKTILPKIK
+867 INNFQKTILPKIK
-882 PNRNNVANSING
+882 PNRNNVANSMNG

-902 KKFNNFKTK
+902 KKFNNFKLK

-938 SYDFILKNK
+938 SYDFIQKNK

-954 VSHGHILP
+954 VSHILP
-962 NFPELLNREKQDNL
+962 NFPDLFNNTKQDNL

-981 KNPSER
+981 KNPNER
-987 KHRDNSN
+987 KHKENSG
-994 LLHTMYKEKS
+994 LLHTMYKTKS
-1004 LGFHIDI
+1004 LGYHLDI
-1011 SKNSKTIKLKKH
+1011 SKSSKNIKLKK
-1023 NIKEKSASYNKIN
+1023 NNLKEKSASYSKIN
-1036 FKTNSDFDKFN
+1036 FKTNSDLDKLN
-1047 LTNIASNRE
+1047 LTNITSNKD

>member
-8 ETMPEVSNDEDY
+8 ETMPLESNDEDY
-20 LQYLYDEEI
+20 LLYLYDEDT

-53 LNLIQTSTNFK
+53 LNLIQTSNNFK
-64 TLMEHILNDIQ
+64 TLMECILNDIQ
-75 TWDKETIKLFPKYI
+75 TWDKETITIFPKCI
-89 YPLFTQSRDIL
+89 YPLFTQSKDVL
-100 IKSIDNELFNN
+100 IKSIDNDLFNN
-111 ILKKIISIISS
+111 ILKKIISIMSS

-136 KIISHFNQE
+136 KIIFHFN
-145 KNENSLNFPYDINDE
+145 SSNFPFEINE
-160 IIDMIITLSKYDEIP
+160 ENIDTIITLSKYDENPI
-175 LNKQLSCCLCCSLI
+175 NKQLSCCLCCSVI
-189 RLINNIKDN
+189 RLINNIKDI

-216 EIETQ
+216 PIETQ
-221 LARELEFLLNFFGQ
+221 LGRELEFLLNFFGK

-240 SDVMGAVI
+240 SDIKGAVK

-254 ADWVLQTTTIISLI
+254 ADLVLQTTTIISLI
-268 KNLHLIYNSDIVEK
+268 KNLHVINDGDIVEK

-288 EIFSDY
+288 EIFSDD

-299 KNKNRIFFELI
+299 KNKNKIFLELI
-310 KEIETNYK
+310 KELEKNYK
-318 NIGINIIKKLF
+318 NIDINIIKKLF
-329 NDKFISD
+329 GDEFISD
-336 FIWKNTK
+336 FIWKNNK
-343 EEIIIANFDIIFF
+343 EEIIISNFDIIFF
-356 IYENVL
+356 LYKNVL
-362 NDLGI
+362 NELGI
-367 INSDDTEEN
+367 INSDEN
-376 EKEKKVNS
+376 EDNDKEKKENS
-384 KINFNELFISIYNQ
+384 KINFNELFLSIYNH

-403 NSNNYLTQRKDSFT
+403 NSNNYLTQRKDNFT
-417 ENENIN
+417 ENENID
-423 KKILYIN
+423 KKILYNN
-430 LMKILPFLSG
+430 LMKILPFLTN

-445 YLFDKINHLFNTHDN
+445 NLFDKINHLFNAHEN
-460 IILALYSYAEIFI
+460 IILALYSYSEKFI
-473 DNSQDKDSKNNNLF
+473 DPSEDKNPKKNNLF
-487 YDLMHYFLKKNF
+487 YNLMHYFLKKNF
-499 EVQKFNPKSTNINSS
+499 EVQKIIPKSNINTSSSS
-514 LSVQK
+514 LPK
-519 KEISTLNHEGHF
+519 KDISIINHEGYF

-539 TNIFD
+539 TNIYD
-544 TFKERPKSFNNSV
+544 TFKLSPKLFNNSV

-563 FFQKIIKKLYKYLIP
+563 FFQKIIKKLYKYLMP
-578 TMRELEK
+578 TMRELDK
-585 LMQNNLFFENMH
+585 LIQNNLFFENMH
-597 MNKLKVKSL
+597 MNKIKIKSL
-606 DKIYEEIF
+606 DKIYDEIF
-614 SNYLIKIINNSKLG
+614 YNYLTKVINNSKLG

-647 NRVNYYKYIQE
+647 NRVNYFKYIQE
-658 HIIQS
+658 HILQS

-670 YAIIYLDKCLQ
+670 YSIIYLDKCLQ

-705 NSISAGIINL
+705 NSISAGIVNL
-715 IYIYRY
+715 IYIYRH

-779 NEYWINLENKLIKEE
+779 NEYWINLENKLIKNE

-799 DDSLYGFHHLKNVVR
+799 DDSFYGFHHLKNVVR

-839 IINKDKEKITNS
+839 IINKDKEKINNS

-867 INNFHLSKTILPKIK
+867 INNFQKTILPKIK
-882 PNRNNVANSING
+882 PNRNNVANSMNG

-902 KKFNNFKTK
+902 KKFNNFKLK
-911 QENQKFYETNTKN
+911 QENQKFYETITKN

-938 SYDFILKNK
+938 SYDFIQKNK

-954 VSHGHILP
+954 VSHILP
-962 NFPELLNREKQDNL
+962 NFPDLFNNTKQDNL

-981 KNPSER
+981 KNPNER
-987 KHRDNSN
+987 KHKENSG
-994 LLHTMYKEKS
+994 LLHTMYKTKS
-1004 LGFHIDI
+1004 LGYHLDI
-1011 SKNSKTIKLKKH
+1011 SKSSKNIKLKK
-1023 NIKEKSASYNKIN
+1023 NNLKEKSASYSKIN
-1036 FKTNSDFDKFN
+1036 FKTNSDLDKLN
-1047 LTNIASNRE
+1047 LTNITSNKD

>member
-8 ETMPEVSNDEDY
+8 ETMPLESNDEDY
-20 LQYLYDEEI
+20 LLYLYDEDT

-53 LNLIQTSTNFK
+53 LNLIQTSNNFK
-64 TLMEHILNDIQ
+64 TLMECILNDIQ
-75 TWDKETIKLFPKYI
+75 TWDKETITIFPKCI
-89 YPLFTQSRDIL
+89 YPLFTQSKDVL
-100 IKSIDNELFNN
+100 IKSIDNDLFNN
-111 ILKKIISIISS
+111 ILKKIISIMSS

-136 KIISHFNQE
+136 KIIFHFN
-145 KNENSLNFPYDINDE
+145 SSNFPFEINE
-160 IIDMIITLSKYDEIP
+160 ENIDTIITLSKYDENPI
-175 LNKQLSCCLCCSLI
+175 NKQLSCCLCCSVI
-189 RLINNIKDN
+189 RLINNIKDI

-216 EIETQ
+216 PIETQ
-221 LARELEFLLNFFGQ
+221 LGRELEFLLNFFGK

-240 SDVMGAVI
+240 SDVKGAVK

-254 ADWVLQTTTIISLI
+254 ADLVLQTTTIISLI
-268 KNLHLIYNSDIVEK
+268 KNLHVINDGDIVEK

-288 EIFSDY
+288 EIFSDD

-299 KNKNRIFFELI
+299 KNKNKIFLELI
-310 KEIETNYK
+310 KELEKNYK
-318 NIGINIIKKLF
+318 NIDINIIKKLF
-329 NDKFISD
+329 GDEFISD
-336 FIWKNTK
+336 FIWKNNK
-343 EEIIIANFDIIFF
+343 EEIIISNFDIIFF
-356 IYENVL
+356 LYKNVL
-362 NDLGI
+362 NELGI
-367 INSDDTEEN
+367 INSDEN
-376 EKEKKVNS
+376 EDNDKEKKENS
-384 KINFNELFISIYNQ
+384 KINFNELFLSIYNH

-403 NSNNYLTQRKDSFT
+403 NSNNYLTQRKDNFT
-417 ENENIN
+417 ENENID
-423 KKILYIN
+423 KKILYNN
-430 LMKILPFLSG
+430 LMKILPFLTN

-445 YLFDKINHLFNTHDN
+445 NLFDKINHLFNTHEN
-460 IILALYSYAEIFI
+460 IILALYSYSEKFI
-473 DNSQDKDSKNNNLF
+473 DSSEDKNPKKNNLF
-487 YDLMHYFLKKNF
+487 YNLMHYFLKKNF
-499 EVQKFNPKSTNINSS
+499 EVQKIIPKSNINTSSSS
-514 LSVQK
+514 LPK
-519 KEISTLNHEGHF
+519 KDISIINHEGYF

-539 TNIFD
+539 TNIYD
-544 TFKERPKSFNNSV
+544 TFKLSPKLFNNSV

-563 FFQKIIKKLYKYLIP
+563 FFQKIIKKLYKYLMP
-578 TMRELEK
+578 TMRELDK
-585 LMQNNLFFENMH
+585 LIQNNLFFENMH
-597 MNKLKVKSL
+597 MNKIKIKSL
-606 DKIYEEIF
+606 DKIYDEIF
-614 SNYLIKIINNSKLG
+614 YNYLTKVINNSKLG

-647 NRVNYYKYIQE
+647 NRVNYFKYIQE
-658 HIIQS
+658 HILQS

-670 YAIIYLDKCLQ
+670 YSIIYLDKCLQ

-705 NSISAGIINL
+705 NSISAGIVNL
-715 IYIYRY
+715 IYIYRH

-779 NEYWINLENKLIKEE
+779 NEYWINLENKLIKNE

-799 DDSLYGFHHLKNVVR
+799 DDSFYGFHHLKNVVR

-839 IINKDKEKITNS
+839 IINKDKEKINNS

-867 INNFHLSKTILPKIK
+867 INNFQKTILPKIK
-882 PNRNNVANSING
+882 PNRNNVANSMNG

-902 KKFNNFKTK
+902 KKFNNFKLK

-938 SYDFILKNK
+938 SYDFIQKNK

-954 VSHGHILP
+954 VSHILP
-962 NFPELLNREKQDNL
+962 NFPDLFNNTKQDNL

-981 KNPSER
+981 KNPNER
-987 KHRDNSN
+987 KHKENSG
-994 LLHTMYKEKS
+994 LLHTMYKTKS
-1004 LGFHIDI
+1004 LGYHLDI
-1011 SKNSKTIKLKKH
+1011 SKSSKNIKLKK
-1023 NIKEKSASYNKIN
+1023 NNLKEKSASYSKIN
-1036 FKTNSDFDKFN
+1036 FKTNSDLDKLN
-1047 LTNIASNRE
+1047 LTNIISNKD

>member
-8 ETMPEVSNDEDY
+8 ETMPLESNDEDY
-20 LQYLYDEEI
+20 LLYLYDEDT

-53 LNLIQTSTNFK
+53 LNLIQTSNNFK
-64 TLMEHILNDIQ
+64 TLMECILNDIQ
-75 TWDKETIKLFPKYI
+75 TWDKETITIFPKCI
-89 YPLFTQSRDIL
+89 YPLFTQSKDVL
-100 IKSIDNELFNN
+100 IKSIDNDLFNN
-111 ILKKIISIISS
+111 ILKKIISIMSS

-136 KIISHFNQE
+136 KIIFHFN
-145 KNENSLNFPYDINDE
+145 SSNFPFEINE
-160 IIDMIITLSKYDEIP
+160 ENIDTIITLSKYDENPI
-175 LNKQLSCCLCCSLI
+175 NKQLSCCLCCSVI
-189 RLINNIKDN
+189 RLINNIKDI

-216 EIETQ
+216 PIETQ
-221 LARELEFLLNFFGQ
+221 LGRELEFLLNFFGK

-240 SDVMGAVI
+240 SDIKGAVK

-254 ADWVLQTTTIISLI
+254 ADLVLQTTTIISLI
-268 KNLHLIYNSDIVEK
+268 KNLHVINDGDIVEK

-288 EIFSDY
+288 EIFSDD

-299 KNKNRIFFELI
+299 KNKNKIFLELI
-310 KEIETNYK
+310 KELEKNYK
-318 NIGINIIKKLF
+318 NIDINIIKKLF
-329 NDKFISD
+329 GDEFISD
-336 FIWKNTK
+336 FIWKNNK
-343 EEIIIANFDIIFF
+343 EEIIISNFDIIFF
-356 IYENVL
+356 LYKNVL
-362 NDLGI
+362 NELGI
-367 INSDDTEEN
+367 INSDEN
-376 EKEKKVNS
+376 EDNDKEKKENS
-384 KINFNELFISIYNQ
+384 KINFNELFLSIYNH

-403 NSNNYLTQRKDSFT
+403 NSNNYLTQRKDNFT
-417 ENENIN
+417 ENENID
-423 KKILYIN
+423 KKILYNN
-430 LMKILPFLSG
+430 LMKILPFLTN

-445 YLFDKINHLFNTHDN
+445 NLFDKINHLFNTHEN
-460 IILALYSYAEIFI
+460 IILALYSYSEKFI
-473 DNSQDKDSKNNNLF
+473 DSSEDKNPKKNNLF
-487 YDLMHYFLKKNF
+487 YNLMHYFLKKNF
-499 EVQKFNPKSTNINSS
+499 EVQKIIPKSNINTSSSS
-514 LSVQK
+514 LPK
-519 KEISTLNHEGHF
+519 KDISIINHEGYF

-539 TNIFD
+539 TNIYD
-544 TFKERPKSFNNSV
+544 TFKLSPKLFNNSV

-563 FFQKIIKKLYKYLIP
+563 FFQKIIKKLYKYLMP
-578 TMRELEK
+578 TMRELDK
-585 LMQNNLFFENMH
+585 LIQNNLFFENMH
-597 MNKLKVKSL
+597 MNKIKIKSL
-606 DKIYEEIF
+606 DKIYDEIF
-614 SNYLIKIINNSKLG
+614 YNYLTKVINNSKLG

-647 NRVNYYKYIQE
+647 NRVNYFKYIQE
-658 HIIQS
+658 HILQS

-670 YAIIYLDKCLQ
+670 YSIIYLDKCLQ

-705 NSISAGIINL
+705 NSISAGIVNL
-715 IYIYRY
+715 IYIYRH

-779 NEYWINLENKLIKEE
+779 NEYWINLENKLIKNE

-799 DDSLYGFHHLKNVVR
+799 DDSFYGFHHLKNVVR

-819 LNSQSIN
+819 LNSQSFN

-839 IINKDKEKITNS
+839 IINKDKEKINNS

-867 INNFHLSKTILPKIK
+867 INNFQKTILPKIK
-882 PNRNNVANSING
+882 PNRNNVANSMNG

-902 KKFNNFKTK
+902 KKFNNFKLK
-911 QENQKFYETNTKN
+911 QENQKFYETITKN

-938 SYDFILKNK
+938 SYDFIQKNK

-954 VSHGHILP
+954 VSHILP
-962 NFPELLNREKQDNL
+962 NFPDLFNNTKQDNL

-981 KNPSER
+981 KNPNER
-987 KHRDNSN
+987 KHKENSG
-994 LLHTMYKEKS
+994 LLHTMYKTKS
-1004 LGFHIDI
+1004 LGYHLDI
-1011 SKNSKTIKLKKH
+1011 SKSSKNIKLKK
-1023 NIKEKSASYNKIN
+1023 NNLKEKSASYSKIN
-1036 FKTNSDFDKFN
+1036 FKTNSDLDKLN
-1047 LTNIASNRE
+1047 LTNITSNKD

>member
-8 ETMPEVSNDEDY
+8 ETMPLESNDEDY
-20 LQYLYDEEI
+20 LLYLYDEDT

-53 LNLIQTSTNFK
+53 LNLIQTSNNFK
-64 TLMEHILNDIQ
+64 TLMECILNDIQ
-75 TWDKETIKLFPKYI
+75 TWDKETITIFPKCI
-89 YPLFTQSRDIL
+89 YPLFTQSKDVL
-100 IKSIDNELFNN
+100 IKSIDNDLFNN
-111 ILKKIISIISS
+111 ILKKIISIMSS

-136 KIISHFNQE
+136 KIIFHFN
-145 KNENSLNFPYDINDE
+145 SSNFPFEINE
-160 IIDMIITLSKYDEIP
+160 ENIDTIITLSKYDENPI
-175 LNKQLSCCLCCSLI
+175 NKQLSCCLCCSVI
-189 RLINNIKDN
+189 RLINNIKDI

-216 EIETQ
+216 PIETQ
-221 LARELEFLLNFFGQ
+221 LGRELEFLLNFFGK

-240 SDVMGAVI
+240 SDVKGAVK

-254 ADWVLQTTTIISLI
+254 ADLVLQTTTIISLI
-268 KNLHLIYNSDIVEK
+268 KNLHVINDGDIVEK

-288 EIFSDY
+288 EIFSDD

-299 KNKNRIFFELI
+299 KNKNKIFLELI
-310 KEIETNYK
+310 KELEKNYK
-318 NIGINIIKKLF
+318 NIDINIIKKLF
-329 NDKFISD
+329 GDEFISD
-336 FIWKNTK
+336 FIWKNNK
-343 EEIIIANFDIIFF
+343 EEIIISNFDIIFF
-356 IYENVL
+356 LYKNVL
-362 NDLGI
+362 NELGI
-367 INSDDTEEN
+367 INSDEN
-376 EKEKKVNS
+376 EDNDKEKKENS
-384 KINFNELFISIYNQ
+384 KISFNELFLSIYNH

-403 NSNNYLTQRKDSFT
+403 NSNNYLTQRKDNFT
-417 ENENIN
+417 ENENID
-423 KKILYIN
+423 KKILYNN
-430 LMKILPFLSG
+430 LMKILPFLTN

-445 YLFDKINHLFNTHDN
+445 NLFDKINHLFNTHEN
-460 IILALYSYAEIFI
+460 IILALYSYSEKFI
-473 DNSQDKDSKNNNLF
+473 DSSEDKNPKKNNLF
-487 YDLMHYFLKKNF
+487 YNLMHYFLKKNF
-499 EVQKFNPKSTNINSS
+499 EVQKIIPKSNINTSSSS
-514 LSVQK
+514 LPK
-519 KEISTLNHEGHF
+519 KDISIINHEGYF

-539 TNIFD
+539 TNIYD
-544 TFKERPKSFNNSV
+544 TFKLSPKLFNNSV

-563 FFQKIIKKLYKYLIP
+563 FFQKIIKKLYKYLMP
-578 TMRELEK
+578 TMRELDK
-585 LMQNNLFFENMH
+585 LIQNNLFFENMH
-597 MNKLKVKSL
+597 MNKIKIKSL
-606 DKIYEEIF
+606 DKIYDEIF
-614 SNYLIKIINNSKLG
+614 YNYLTKVINNSKLG

-647 NRVNYYKYIQE
+647 NRVNYFKYIQE
-658 HIIQS
+658 HILQS

-670 YAIIYLDKCLQ
+670 YSIIYLDKCLQ

-705 NSISAGIINL
+705 NSISAGIVNL
-715 IYIYRY
+715 IYIYRH

-779 NEYWINLENKLIKEE
+779 NEYWINLENKLIKNE

-799 DDSLYGFHHLKNVVR
+799 DDSFYGFHHLKNVVR

-839 IINKDKEKITNS
+839 IINKDKEKINNS

-867 INNFHLSKTILPKIK
+867 INNFQKTILPKIK
-882 PNRNNVANSING
+882 PNRNNVANSMNG

-902 KKFNNFKTK
+902 KKFNNFKLK

-938 SYDFILKNK
+938 SYDFIQKNK

-954 VSHGHILP
+954 VSHILP
-962 NFPELLNREKQDNL
+962 NFPDLFNNTKQDNL

-981 KNPSER
+981 KNPNER
-987 KHRDNSN
+987 KHKENSG
-994 LLHTMYKEKS
+994 LLHTMYKTKS
-1004 LGFHIDI
+1004 LGYHLDI
-1011 SKNSKTIKLKKH
+1011 SKSSKNIKLKK
-1023 NIKEKSASYNKIN
+1023 NNLKEKSASYSKIN
-1036 FKTNSDFDKFN
+1036 FKTNSDLDKLN
-1047 LTNIASNRE
+1047 LTNITSNKD

>member
-8 ETMPEVSNDEDY
+8 ETMPLESNDEDY
-20 LQYLYDEEI
+20 LLYLYDEDT

-53 LNLIQTSTNFK
+53 LNLIQTSNNFK
-64 TLMEHILNDIQ
+64 TLMECILNDIQ
-75 TWDKETIKLFPKYI
+75 TWDKETITIFPKCI
-89 YPLFTQSRDIL
+89 YPLFTQSKDVL
-100 IKSIDNELFNN
+100 IKSIDNDLFNN
-111 ILKKIISIISS
+111 ILKKIISIMSS

-136 KIISHFNQE
+136 KIIFHFN
-145 KNENSLNFPYDINDE
+145 SSNFPFEINE
-160 IIDMIITLSKYDEIP
+160 ENIDTIITLSKYDENPI
-175 LNKQLSCCLCCSLI
+175 NKQLSCCLCCSVI
-189 RLINNIKDN
+189 RLINNIKDI

-216 EIETQ
+216 PIETQ
-221 LARELEFLLNFFGQ
+221 LGRELEFLLNFFGK

-240 SDVMGAVI
+240 SDIKGAVK

-254 ADWVLQTTTIISLI
+254 ADLVLQTTTIISLI
-268 KNLHLIYNSDIVEK
+268 KNLHVINDGDIVEK

-288 EIFSDY
+288 EIFSDD

-299 KNKNRIFFELI
+299 KNKNKIFLELI
-310 KEIETNYK
+310 KELEKNYK
-318 NIGINIIKKLF
+318 NIDINIIKKLF
-329 NDKFISD
+329 GDEFISD
-336 FIWKNTK
+336 FIWKNNK
-343 EEIIIANFDIIFF
+343 EEIIISNFDIIFF
-356 IYENVL
+356 LYKNVL
-362 NDLGI
+362 NELGI
-367 INSDDTEEN
+367 INSDEN
-376 EKEKKVNS
+376 EDNDKEKKENS
-384 KINFNELFISIYNQ
+384 KINFNELFLSIYNH

-403 NSNNYLTQRKDSFT
+403 NSNNYLTQRKDNFT
-417 ENENIN
+417 ENENID
-423 KKILYIN
+423 KKILYNN
-430 LMKILPFLSG
+430 LMKILPFLTN

-445 YLFDKINHLFNTHDN
+445 NLFDKINHLFNTHEN
-460 IILALYSYAEIFI
+460 IILALYSYSEKFI
-473 DNSQDKDSKNNNLF
+473 DSSEDKNPKKNNLF
-487 YDLMHYFLKKNF
+487 YNLMHYFLKKNF
-499 EVQKFNPKSTNINSS
+499 EVQKIIPKSNINTSSSS
-514 LSVQK
+514 LPK
-519 KEISTLNHEGHF
+519 KDISIINHEGYF

-539 TNIFD
+539 TNIYD
-544 TFKERPKSFNNSV
+544 TFKLSPKLFNNSV

-563 FFQKIIKKLYKYLIP
+563 FFQKIIKKLYKYLMP
-578 TMRELEK
+578 TMRELDK
-585 LMQNNLFFENMH
+585 LIQNNLFFENMH
-597 MNKLKVKSL
+597 MNKIKIKSL
-606 DKIYEEIF
+606 DKIYDEIF
-614 SNYLIKIINNSKLG
+614 YNYLTKVINNSKLG

-647 NRVNYYKYIQE
+647 NRVNYFKYIQE
-658 HIIQS
+658 HILQS

-670 YAIIYLDKCLQ
+670 YSIIYLDKCLQ

-705 NSISAGIINL
+705 NSISAGIVNL
-715 IYIYRY
+715 IYIYRH

-779 NEYWINLENKLIKEE
+779 NEYWINLENKLIKNE

-799 DDSLYGFHHLKNVVR
+799 DDSFYGFHHLKNVVR

-839 IINKDKEKITNS
+839 IINKDKEKINNS

-867 INNFHLSKTILPKIK
+867 INNFQKTILPKIK
-882 PNRNNVANSING
+882 PNRNNVANSMNG
-894 KISLRPPI
+894 KINLRPPI
-902 KKFNNFKTK
+902 KKFNNFKLK
-911 QENQKFYETNTKN
+911 QENQKFYETITKN

-938 SYDFILKNK
+938 SYDFIQKNK

-954 VSHGHILP
+954 VSHILP
-962 NFPELLNREKQDNL
+962 NFPDLFNNTKQDNL

-981 KNPSER
+981 KNPNER
-987 KHRDNSN
+987 KHKENSG
-994 LLHTMYKEKS
+994 LLHTMYKTKS
-1004 LGFHIDI
+1004 LGYHLDI
-1011 SKNSKTIKLKKH
+1011 SKSSKNIKLKK
-1023 NIKEKSASYNKIN
+1023 NNLKEKSASYSKIN
-1036 FKTNSDFDKFN
+1036 FKTNSDLDKLN
-1047 LTNIASNRE
+1047 LTNITSNKD

>member
-8 ETMPEVSNDEDY
+8 ETMPLESNDEDY
-20 LQYLYDEEI
+20 LLYLYDEDT

-53 LNLIQTSTNFK
+53 LNLIQTSNNFK
-64 TLMEHILNDIQ
+64 TLMECILNDIQ
-75 TWDKETIKLFPKYI
+75 TWDKETITIFPKCI
-89 YPLFTQSRDIL
+89 YPLFTQSKDVL
-100 IKSIDNELFNN
+100 IKSIDNDLFNN
-111 ILKKIISIISS
+111 ILKKIISIMSS

-136 KIISHFNQE
+136 KIIFHFN
-145 KNENSLNFPYDINDE
+145 SSNFPFEINE
-160 IIDMIITLSKYDEIP
+160 ENIDTIITLSKYDENPI
-175 LNKQLSCCLCCSLI
+175 NKQLSCCLCCSVI
-189 RLINNIKDN
+189 RLINNIKDI

-216 EIETQ
+216 PIETQ
-221 LARELEFLLNFFGQ
+221 LGRELEFLLNFFGK

-240 SDVMGAVI
+240 SDVKGAVK

-254 ADWVLQTTTIISLI
+254 ADLVLQTTTIISLI
-268 KNLHLIYNSDIVEK
+268 KNLHVINDGDIVEK

-288 EIFSDY
+288 EIFSDD

-299 KNKNRIFFELI
+299 KNKNKIFLELI
-310 KEIETNYK
+310 KELEKNYK
-318 NIGINIIKKLF
+318 NIDINIIKKLF
-329 NDKFISD
+329 GDEFISD
-336 FIWKNTK
+336 FIWKNNK
-343 EEIIIANFDIIFF
+343 EEIIISNFDIIFF
-356 IYENVL
+356 LYKNVL
-362 NDLGI
+362 NELGI
-367 INSDDTEEN
+367 INSDEN
-376 EKEKKVNS
+376 EDNDKEKKENS
-384 KINFNELFISIYNQ
+384 KINFNELFLSIYNH

-403 NSNNYLTQRKDSFT
+403 NSNNYLTQRKDNFT
-417 ENENIN
+417 ENENID
-423 KKILYIN
+423 KKILYNN
-430 LMKILPFLSG
+430 LMKILPFLTN

-445 YLFDKINHLFNTHDN
+445 NLFDKINHLFNTHEN
-460 IILALYSYAEIFI
+460 IILALYSYSEKFI
-473 DNSQDKDSKNNNLF
+473 DSSEDKNPKKNNLF
-487 YDLMHYFLKKNF
+487 YNLMHYFLKKNF
-499 EVQKFNPKSTNINSS
+499 EVQKIIPKSNINTSSSS
-514 LSVQK
+514 LPK
-519 KEISTLNHEGHF
+519 KDISIINHEGYF

-539 TNIFD
+539 TNIYD
-544 TFKERPKSFNNSV
+544 TFKLSPKLFNNSV
-557 HLLLCD
+557 HVLLCD
-563 FFQKIIKKLYKYLIP
+563 FFQKIIKKLYKYLMP
-578 TMRELEK
+578 TMRELDK
-585 LMQNNLFFENMH
+585 LIQNNLFFENMH
-597 MNKLKVKSL
+597 MNKIKIKSL
-606 DKIYEEIF
+606 DKIYDEIF
-614 SNYLIKIINNSKLG
+614 YNYLTKVINNSTLG

-647 NRVNYYKYIQE
+647 NRVNYFKYIQE

-670 YAIIYLDKCLQ
+670 YSIIYLDKCLQ
-681 IFSFKMFNKIGLL
+681 IFSFKMINKIGLL
-694 DFLITLTEDEN
+694 EFLITLTEDEN
-705 NSISAGIINL
+705 NSISAGIVNI
-715 IYIYRY
+715 IKIYRH

-779 NEYWINLENKLIKEE
+779 NEYWINLENKLIKNE

-799 DDSLYGFHHLKNVVR
+799 DDSFYGFHHLKNVVR

-839 IINKDKEKITNS
+839 IINKDKEKINNS

-867 INNFHLSKTILPKIK
+867 INNFQKTILPKIK
-882 PNRNNVANSING
+882 PNRNNVANSMNG

-902 KKFNNFKTK
+902 KKFNNFKLK

-938 SYDFILKNK
+938 SYDFIQKNK

-954 VSHGHILP
+954 VSHILP
-962 NFPELLNREKQDNL
+962 NFPDLFNNTKQGNL

-981 KNPSER
+981 KNPNER
-987 KHRDNSN
+987 KHKENSG
-994 LLHTMYKEKS
+994 LLHTMYKTKS
-1004 LGFHIDI
+1004 LGYHLDI
-1011 SKNSKTIKLKKH
+1011 SKSSKNIKLKK
-1023 NIKEKSASYNKIN
+1023 NNLKEKSASYSKIN
-1036 FKTNSDFDKFN
+1036 FKTNSDLDKLN
-1047 LTNIASNRE
+1047 LTNITSNKD

>member
-8 ETMPEVSNDEDY
+8 ETMPLESNDEDY
-20 LQYLYDEEI
+20 LLYLYDEDT

-53 LNLIQTSTNFK
+53 LNLIQTSNNFK
-64 TLMEHILNDIQ
+64 TLMECILNDIQ
-75 TWDKETIKLFPKYI
+75 TWDKETITIFPKCI
-89 YPLFTQSRDIL
+89 YPLFTQSKDVL
-100 IKSIDNELFNN
+100 IKSIDNDLFNN
-111 ILKKIISIISS
+111 ILKKIISIMSS

-136 KIISHFNQE
+136 KIIFHFN
-145 KNENSLNFPYDINDE
+145 SSNFPFEINE
-160 IIDMIITLSKYDEIP
+160 ENIDTIITLSKYDENPI
-175 LNKQLSCCLCCSLI
+175 NKQLSCCLCCSVI
-189 RLINNIKDN
+189 RLINNIKDI

-216 EIETQ
+216 PIETQ
-221 LARELEFLLNFFGQ
+221 LGRELEFLLNFFGK

-240 SDVMGAVI
+240 SDVKGAVK

-254 ADWVLQTTTIISLI
+254 ADLVLQTTTIISLI
-268 KNLHLIYNSDIVEK
+268 KNLHVINDGDIVEK

-288 EIFSDY
+288 EIFSDD

-299 KNKNRIFFELI
+299 KNKNKIFLELI
-310 KEIETNYK
+310 KELEKNYK
-318 NIGINIIKKLF
+318 NIDINIIKKLF
-329 NDKFISD
+329 GDEFISD
-336 FIWKNTK
+336 FIWKNNK
-343 EEIIIANFDIIFF
+343 EEIIISNFDIIFF
-356 IYENVL
+356 LYKNVL
-362 NDLGI
+362 NELGI
-367 INSDDTEEN
+367 INSDEN
-376 EKEKKVNS
+376 EDNDKEKKENS
-384 KINFNELFISIYNQ
+384 KISFNELFLSIYNH

-403 NSNNYLTQRKDSFT
+403 NSNNYLTQRKDNFT
-417 ENENIN
+417 ENENID
-423 KKILYIN
+423 KKILYNN
-430 LMKILPFLSG
+430 LMKILPFLTN

-445 YLFDKINHLFNTHDN
+445 NLFDKINHLFNTHEN
-460 IILALYSYAEIFI
+460 IILALYSYSEKFI
-473 DNSQDKDSKNNNLF
+473 DSSEDKNPKKNNLF
-487 YDLMHYFLKKNF
+487 YNLMHYFLKKNF
-499 EVQKFNPKSTNINSS
+499 EVQKIIPKSNINTLSSS
-514 LSVQK
+514 LPK
-519 KEISTLNHEGHF
+519 KDISIINHEGYF

-539 TNIFD
+539 TNIYD
-544 TFKERPKSFNNSV
+544 TFKLSPKLFNNSV

-563 FFQKIIKKLYKYLIP
+563 FFQKIIKKLYKYLMP
-578 TMRELEK
+578 TMRELDK
-585 LMQNNLFFENMH
+585 LIQNNLFFENMH
-597 MNKLKVKSL
+597 MNKIKIKSL
-606 DKIYEEIF
+606 DKIYDEIF
-614 SNYLIKIINNSKLG
+614 YNYLTKVINNSKLG

-647 NRVNYYKYIQE
+647 NRVNYFKYIQE
-658 HIIQS
+658 HILQS

-670 YAIIYLDKCLQ
+670 YSIIYLDKCLQ

-705 NSISAGIINL
+705 NSISAGIVNL
-715 IYIYRY
+715 IYIYRH

-779 NEYWINLENKLIKEE
+779 NEYWINLENKLIKNE

-799 DDSLYGFHHLKNVVR
+799 DDSFYGFHHLKNVVR

-839 IINKDKEKITNS
+839 IINKDKEKINNS

-867 INNFHLSKTILPKIK
+867 INNFQKTILPKIK
-882 PNRNNVANSING
+882 PNRNNVANSMNG

-902 KKFNNFKTK
+902 KKFNNFKLK

-938 SYDFILKNK
+938 SYDFIQKNK

-954 VSHGHILP
+954 VSHILP
-962 NFPELLNREKQDNL
+962 NFPDLFNNTKQDNL

-981 KNPSER
+981 KNPNER
-987 KHRDNSN
+987 KHKENSG
-994 LLHTMYKEKS
+994 LLHTMYKTKS
-1004 LGFHIDI
+1004 LGYHLDI
-1011 SKNSKTIKLKKH
+1011 SKSSKNIKLKK
-1023 NIKEKSASYNKIN
+1023 NNLKEKSASYSKIN
-1036 FKTNSDFDKFN
+1036 FKTNSDLDKLN
-1047 LTNIASNRE
+1047 LTNITSNKD

>member
-8 ETMPEVSNDEDY
+8 ETMPLESNDEDY
-20 LQYLYDEEI
+20 LLYLYDEDT

-53 LNLIQTSTNFK
+53 LNLIQTSNNFK
-64 TLMEHILNDIQ
+64 TLMECILNDIQ
-75 TWDKETIKLFPKYI
+75 TWDKETITIFPKCI
-89 YPLFTQSRDIL
+89 YPLFTQSKDVL
-100 IKSIDNELFNN
+100 IKSIDNDLFNN
-111 ILKKIISIISS
+111 ILKKIISIMSS

-136 KIISHFNQE
+136 KIIFHFN
-145 KNENSLNFPYDINDE
+145 SSNFPFEINE
-160 IIDMIITLSKYDEIP
+160 ENIDTIITLSKYDENPI
-175 LNKQLSCCLCCSLI
+175 NKQLSCCLCCSVI
-189 RLINNIKDN
+189 RLINNIKDI

-216 EIETQ
+216 PIETQ
-221 LARELEFLLNFFGQ
+221 LGRELEFLLNFFGK

-240 SDVMGAVI
+240 SDVKGAVK

-254 ADWVLQTTTIISLI
+254 ADLVLQTTTIISLI
-268 KNLHLIYNSDIVEK
+268 KNLHVINDGDIVEK

-288 EIFSDY
+288 EIFSDD

-299 KNKNRIFFELI
+299 KNKNKIFLELI
-310 KEIETNYK
+310 KELEKNYK
-318 NIGINIIKKLF
+318 NIDINIIKKLF
-329 NDKFISD
+329 GDEFISD
-336 FIWKNTK
+336 FIWKNNK
-343 EEIIIANFDIIFF
+343 EEIIISNFDIIFF
-356 IYENVL
+356 LYKNVL
-362 NDLGI
+362 NELGI
-367 INSDDTEEN
+367 INSDEN
-376 EKEKKVNS
+376 EDNDKEKKENS
-384 KINFNELFISIYNQ
+384 KINFNELFLSIYNH

-403 NSNNYLTQRKDSFT
+403 NSNNYLTQRKDNFT
-417 ENENIN
+417 ENENID
-423 KKILYIN
+423 KKILYNN
-430 LMKILPFLSG
+430 LMKILPFLTN

-445 YLFDKINHLFNTHDN
+445 NLFDKINHLFNTHEN
-460 IILALYSYAEIFI
+460 IILALYSYSEKFI
-473 DNSQDKDSKNNNLF
+473 DSSEDKNPKKNNLF
-487 YDLMHYFLKKNF
+487 YNLMHYFLKKNF
-499 EVQKFNPKSTNINSS
+499 EVQKIIPKSNINTSSSS
-514 LSVQK
+514 LPK
-519 KEISTLNHEGHF
+519 KDISIINHEGYF

-539 TNIFD
+539 TNIYD
-544 TFKERPKSFNNSV
+544 TFKLSPKLFNNSV

-563 FFQKIIKKLYKYLIP
+563 FFQKIIKKLYKYLMP
-578 TMRELEK
+578 TMRELDK
-585 LMQNNLFFENMH
+585 LIQNNLFFENMH
-597 MNKLKVKSL
+597 MNKIKIKSL
-606 DKIYEEIF
+606 DKIYDEIF
-614 SNYLIKIINNSKLG
+614 YNYLTKVINNSKLG

-647 NRVNYYKYIQE
+647 NRVNYFKYIQE
-658 HIIQS
+658 HILQS

-670 YAIIYLDKCLQ
+670 YSIIYLDKCLQ

-705 NSISAGIINL
+705 NSISAGIVNL
-715 IYIYRY
+715 IYIYRH

-779 NEYWINLENKLIKEE
+779 NEYWINLENKLIKNE

-799 DDSLYGFHHLKNVVR
+799 DDSFYGFHHLKNVVR

-839 IINKDKEKITNS
+839 IINKDKEKINNS

-867 INNFHLSKTILPKIK
+867 INNFQKTILPKIK
-882 PNRNNVANSING
+882 PNRNNVANSMNG

-902 KKFNNFKTK
+902 KKFNNFKLK

-924 NNSMVLSEKINIKS
+924 NNSMMLSEKINIKS
-938 SYDFILKNK
+938 SYDFIQKNK

-954 VSHGHILP
+954 VSHILP
-962 NFPELLNREKQDNL
+962 NFPDLFNNTKQDNL

-981 KNPSER
+981 KNPNER
-987 KHRDNSN
+987 KHKENSG
-994 LLHTMYKEKS
+994 LLHTMYKTKS
-1004 LGFHIDI
+1004 LGYHLDI
-1011 SKNSKTIKLKKH
+1011 SKSSKNIKLKK
-1023 NIKEKSASYNKIN
+1023 NNLKEKSASYSKIN
-1036 FKTNSDFDKFN
+1036 FKTNSDLDKLN
-1047 LTNIASNRE
+1047 LTNITSNKD

>member
-8 ETMPEVSNDEDY
+8 ETMPLESNDEDY
-20 LQYLYDEEI
+20 LLYLYDEDT

-53 LNLIQTSTNFK
+53 LNLIQTSNNFK
-64 TLMEHILNDIQ
+64 TLMECILNDIQ
-75 TWDKETIKLFPKYI
+75 TWDKETITIFPKCI
-89 YPLFTQSRDIL
+89 YPLFTQSKDVL
-100 IKSIDNELFNN
+100 IKSIDNDLFNN
-111 ILKKIISIISS
+111 ILKKIISIMSS

-136 KIISHFNQE
+136 KIIFHFN
-145 KNENSLNFPYDINDE
+145 SSNFPFEINE
-160 IIDMIITLSKYDEIP
+160 ENIDTIITLSKYDENPI
-175 LNKQLSCCLCCSLI
+175 NKQLSCCLCCSVI
-189 RLINNIKDN
+189 RLINNIKDI

-216 EIETQ
+216 PIETQ
-221 LARELEFLLNFFGQ
+221 LGRELEFLLNFFGK

-240 SDVMGAVI
+240 SDVKGAVK

-254 ADWVLQTTTIISLI
+254 ADLVLQTTTIISLI
-268 KNLHLIYNSDIVEK
+268 KNLHVINDGDIVEK

-288 EIFSDY
+288 EIFSDD

-299 KNKNRIFFELI
+299 KNKNKIFLELI
-310 KEIETNYK
+310 KELEKNYK
-318 NIGINIIKKLF
+318 NIDINIIKKLF
-329 NDKFISD
+329 GDEFISD
-336 FIWKNTK
+336 FIWKNNK
-343 EEIIIANFDIIFF
+343 EEIIISNFDIIFF
-356 IYENVL
+356 LYKNVL
-362 NDLGI
+362 NELGI
-367 INSDDTEEN
+367 INSDEN
-376 EKEKKVNS
+376 EDNDKEKKENS
-384 KINFNELFISIYNQ
+384 KINFNELFLSIYNH

-403 NSNNYLTQRKDSFT
+403 NSNNYLTQRKDNFT
-417 ENENIN
+417 ENENID
-423 KKILYIN
+423 KKILYNN
-430 LMKILPFLSG
+430 LMKILPFLTN

-445 YLFDKINHLFNTHDN
+445 NLFDKINHLFNTHEN
-460 IILALYSYAEIFI
+460 IILALYSYSEKFI
-473 DNSQDKDSKNNNLF
+473 DSSEDKNPKKNNLF
-487 YDLMHYFLKKNF
+487 YNLMHYFLKKNF
-499 EVQKFNPKSTNINSS
+499 EVQKIIPKSNINTSSSS
-514 LSVQK
+514 LPK
-519 KEISTLNHEGHF
+519 KDISIINHEGYF

-539 TNIFD
+539 TNIYD
-544 TFKERPKSFNNSV
+544 TFKLSPKLFNNSV

-563 FFQKIIKKLYKYLIP
+563 FFQKIIKKLYKYLMP
-578 TMRELEK
+578 TMRELDK
-585 LMQNNLFFENMH
+585 LIQNNLFFENMH
-597 MNKLKVKSL
+597 MNKIKIKSL
-606 DKIYEEIF
+606 DKIYDEIF
-614 SNYLIKIINNSKLG
+614 YNYLTKVINNSKLG

-647 NRVNYYKYIQE
+647 NRVNYFKYIQE

-670 YAIIYLDKCLQ
+670 YSIIYLDKCLQ

-705 NSISAGIINL
+705 NSISAGIVNL
-715 IYIYRY
+715 IYIYRH

-779 NEYWINLENKLIKEE
+779 NEYWINLENKLIKNE

-799 DDSLYGFHHLKNVVR
+799 DDSFYGFHHLKNVVR

-839 IINKDKEKITNS
+839 IINKDKEKINNS

-867 INNFHLSKTILPKIK
+867 INNFQKTILPKIK
-882 PNRNNVANSING
+882 PNRNNVANSMNG

-902 KKFNNFKTK
+902 KKFNNFKLK

-938 SYDFILKNK
+938 SYDFIQKNK

-954 VSHGHILP
+954 VSHILP
-962 NFPELLNREKQDNL
+962 NFPDLFNNTKQDNL

-981 KNPSER
+981 KNPNER
-987 KHRDNSN
+987 KHKENSG
-994 LLHTMYKEKS
+994 LLHTMYKTKS
-1004 LGFHIDI
+1004 LGYHLDI
-1011 SKNSKTIKLKKH
+1011 SKSSKTIKLKK
-1023 NIKEKSASYNKIN
+1023 NNLKEKSASYSKIN
-1036 FKTNSDFDKFN
+1036 FKTNSDLDKLN
-1047 LTNIASNRE
+1047 LTNITSNKD
-1056 KNGISKWYIK
+1056 KNGIPKWYIK

>member
-8 ETMPEVSNDEDY
+8 ETMPLESNDEDY
-20 LQYLYDEEI
+20 LLYLYDEDT

-53 LNLIQTSTNFK
+53 LNLIQTSNNFK
-64 TLMEHILNDIQ
+64 TLMECILNDIQ
-75 TWDKETIKLFPKYI
+75 TWDKETITIFPKCI
-89 YPLFTQSRDIL
+89 YPLFTQSKDVL
-100 IKSIDNELFNN
+100 IKSIDNDLFNN
-111 ILKKIISIISS
+111 ILKKIISIMSS

-136 KIISHFNQE
+136 KIIFHFN
-145 KNENSLNFPYDINDE
+145 SSNFPFEINE
-160 IIDMIITLSKYDEIP
+160 ENIDTIITLSKYDENPI
-175 LNKQLSCCLCCSLI
+175 NKQLSCCLCCSVI
-189 RLINNIKDN
+189 RLINNIKDI

-216 EIETQ
+216 PIETQ
-221 LARELEFLLNFFGQ
+221 LGRELEFLLNFFGK

-240 SDVMGAVI
+240 SDIKGAVK

-254 ADWVLQTTTIISLI
+254 ADLVLQTTTIISLI
-268 KNLHLIYNSDIVEK
+268 KNLHVINDGDIVEK

-288 EIFSDY
+288 EIFSDD

-299 KNKNRIFFELI
+299 KNKNKIFLELI
-310 KEIETNYK
+310 KELEKNYK
-318 NIGINIIKKLF
+318 NIDINIIKKLF
-329 NDKFISD
+329 GDEFISD
-336 FIWKNTK
+336 FIWKNNK
-343 EEIIIANFDIIFF
+343 EEIIISNFDIIFF
-356 IYENVL
+356 LYKNVL
-362 NDLGI
+362 NELGI
-367 INSDDTEEN
+367 INSDEN
-376 EKEKKVNS
+376 EDNDKEKKENS
-384 KINFNELFISIYNQ
+384 KINFNELFLSIYNH

-403 NSNNYLTQRKDSFT
+403 NSNNYLTQRKDNFT
-417 ENENIN
+417 ENENID
-423 KKILYIN
+423 KKILYNN
-430 LMKILPFLSG
+430 LMKILPFLTN

-445 YLFDKINHLFNTHDN
+445 NLFDKINHLFNTHEN
-460 IILALYSYAEIFI
+460 IILALYSYSEKFI
-473 DNSQDKDSKNNNLF
+473 DPSEDKNPKKNNLF
-487 YDLMHYFLKKNF
+487 YNLMHYFLKKNF
-499 EVQKFNPKSTNINSS
+499 EVQKIIPKSNINTSSSS
-514 LSVQK
+514 LPK
-519 KEISTLNHEGHF
+519 KDISIINHEGYF

-539 TNIFD
+539 TNIYD
-544 TFKERPKSFNNSV
+544 TFKLSPKLFNNSV

-563 FFQKIIKKLYKYLIP
+563 FFQKIIKKLYKYLMP
-578 TMRELEK
+578 TMRELDK
-585 LMQNNLFFENMH
+585 LIQNNLFFENMH
-597 MNKLKVKSL
+597 MNKIKIKSL
-606 DKIYEEIF
+606 DKIYDEIF
-614 SNYLIKIINNSKLG
+614 YNYLTKVINNSKLG

-647 NRVNYYKYIQE
+647 NRVNYFKYIQE

-670 YAIIYLDKCLQ
+670 YSIIYLDKCLQ

-705 NSISAGIINL
+705 NSISAGIVNL
-715 IYIYRY
+715 IYIYRH

-779 NEYWINLENKLIKEE
+779 NEYWINLENKLIKNE

-799 DDSLYGFHHLKNVVR
+799 DDSFYGFHHLKNVVR

-839 IINKDKEKITNS
+839 IINKDKEKINNS

-867 INNFHLSKTILPKIK
+867 INNFQKTILPKIK
-882 PNRNNVANSING
+882 PNRNNVANSMNG

-902 KKFNNFKTK
+902 KKFNNFKLK

-938 SYDFILKNK
+938 SYDFIQKNK

-954 VSHGHILP
+954 VSHILP
-962 NFPELLNREKQDNL
+962 NFPDLFNNTKQDNL

-981 KNPSER
+981 KNPNER
-987 KHRDNSN
+987 KHKENSG
-994 LLHTMYKEKS
+994 LLHTMYKTKS
-1004 LGFHIDI
+1004 LGYHLDI
-1011 SKNSKTIKLKKH
+1011 SKSSKNIKLKK
-1023 NIKEKSASYNKIN
+1023 NNLKEKSASYSKIN
-1036 FKTNSDFDKFN
+1036 FKTNSDLDKLN
-1047 LTNIASNRE
+1047 LTNITSNKD

>member
-8 ETMPEVSNDEDY
+8 ETMPLESNDEDY
-20 LQYLYDEEI
+20 LLYLYDEDT

-53 LNLIQTSTNFK
+53 LNLIQTSNNFK
-64 TLMEHILNDIQ
+64 TLMECILNDIQ
-75 TWDKETIKLFPKYI
+75 TWDKETITIFPKCI
-89 YPLFTQSRDIL
+89 YPLFTQSKDVL
-100 IKSIDNELFNN
+100 IKSIDNDLFNN
-111 ILKKIISIISS
+111 ILKKIISIMSS

-136 KIISHFNQE
+136 KIIFHFN
-145 KNENSLNFPYDINDE
+145 SSNFPFEINE
-160 IIDMIITLSKYDEIP
+160 ENIDTIITLSKYDENPI
-175 LNKQLSCCLCCSLI
+175 NKQLSCCLCCSVI
-189 RLINNIKDN
+189 RLINNIKDI

-216 EIETQ
+216 PIETQ
-221 LARELEFLLNFFGQ
+221 LGRELEFLLNFFGK

-240 SDVMGAVI
+240 SDIKGAVK

-254 ADWVLQTTTIISLI
+254 ADLVLQTTTIISLI
-268 KNLHLIYNSDIVEK
+268 KNLHVINDGDIVEK

-288 EIFSDY
+288 EIFSDD

-299 KNKNRIFFELI
+299 KNENKIFLELI
-310 KEIETNYK
+310 KELEKNYK
-318 NIGINIIKKLF
+318 NIDINIIKKLF
-329 NDKFISD
+329 GDEFISD
-336 FIWKNTK
+336 FIWKNNK
-343 EEIIIANFDIIFF
+343 EEIIISNFDIIFF
-356 IYENVL
+356 LYKNVL
-362 NDLGI
+362 NELGI
-367 INSDDTEEN
+367 INSDEN
-376 EKEKKVNS
+376 EDNDKEKKENS
-384 KINFNELFISIYNQ
+384 KINFNELFLSIYNH

-417 ENENIN
+417 ENENID
-423 KKILYIN
+423 KKILYNN
-430 LMKILPFLSG
+430 LMKILPFLTN

-445 YLFDKINHLFNTHDN
+445 NLFDKINHLFNTHEN
-460 IILALYSYAEIFI
+460 IILALYSYSEKFI
-473 DNSQDKDSKNNNLF
+473 DSSEDKNPKKNNLF
-487 YDLMHYFLKKNF
+487 YNLMHYFLKKNF
-499 EVQKFNPKSTNINSS
+499 EVQKIIPKSNINTSSSS
-514 LSVQK
+514 LPK
-519 KEISTLNHEGHF
+519 KDISIINHEGYF

-539 TNIFD
+539 TNIYD
-544 TFKERPKSFNNSV
+544 TFKLSPKLFNNSV

-563 FFQKIIKKLYKYLIP
+563 FFQKIIKKLYKYLMP
-578 TMRELEK
+578 TMRELDK
-585 LMQNNLFFENMH
+585 LIQNNLFFENMH
-597 MNKLKVKSL
+597 MNKIKIKSL
-606 DKIYEEIF
+606 DKIYDEIF
-614 SNYLIKIINNSKLG
+614 YNYLTKVINNSKLG

-647 NRVNYYKYIQE
+647 NRVNYFKYIQE

-670 YAIIYLDKCLQ
+670 YSIIYLDKCLQ

-705 NSISAGIINL
+705 NSISAGIVNL
-715 IYIYRY
+715 IYIYRH

-779 NEYWINLENKLIKEE
+779 NEYWINLENKLIKNE

-799 DDSLYGFHHLKNVVR
+799 DDSFYGFHHLKNVVR

-839 IINKDKEKITNS
+839 IINKDKEKINNS

-867 INNFHLSKTILPKIK
+867 INNFQKTILPKIK
-882 PNRNNVANSING
+882 PNRNNVANSMNG

-902 KKFNNFKTK
+902 KKFNNFKLK
-911 QENQKFYETNTKN
+911 QENQKFYETITKN

-938 SYDFILKNK
+938 SYDFIQKNK

-954 VSHGHILP
+954 VSHILP
-962 NFPELLNREKQDNL
+962 NFPDLFNNTKQDNL

-981 KNPSER
+981 KNPNER
-987 KHRDNSN
+987 KHKENSG
-994 LLHTMYKEKS
+994 LLHTMYKTKS
-1004 LGFHIDI
+1004 LGYHLDI
-1011 SKNSKTIKLKKH
+1011 SKSSKNIKLKK
-1023 NIKEKSASYNKIN
+1023 NNLKEKSASYSKIN
-1036 FKTNSDFDKFN
+1036 FKTNSDLDKLN
-1047 LTNIASNRE
+1047 LTNITSNKD

>member
-8 ETMPEVSNDEDY
+8 ETMPLESNDEDY
-20 LQYLYDEEI
+20 LLYLYDEDT
-29 PLIQRLTT
+29 PLIQRLNT

-47 QVLLSK
+47 QALLSK
-53 LNLIQTSTNFK
+53 LNLIQTSNNFK
-64 TLMEHILNDIQ
+64 TLMECILNDIQ
-75 TWDKETIKLFPKYI
+75 TWDKETITIFPKCI
-89 YPLFTQSRDIL
+89 YPLFTQSKDVL
-100 IKSIDNELFNN
+100 IKSIDNDLFNN
-111 ILKKIISIISS
+111 ILKKIISIMSS

-136 KIISHFNQE
+136 KIIFHFN
-145 KNENSLNFPYDINDE
+145 SSNFPFEINE
-160 IIDMIITLSKYDEIP
+160 ENIDTIITLSKYDENPI
-175 LNKQLSCCLCCSLI
+175 NKQLSCCLCCSVI
-189 RLINNIKDN
+189 RLINNIKDI

-216 EIETQ
+216 PIETQ
-221 LARELEFLLNFFGQ
+221 LGRELEFLLNFFGK

-240 SDVMGAVI
+240 SDVKGAVK

-254 ADWVLQTTTIISLI
+254 ADSVLQTTTIISLI
-268 KNLHLIYNSDIVEK
+268 KNLHVINDGDIVEK

-288 EIFSDY
+288 EIFSDD

-299 KNKNRIFFELI
+299 KNKNKIFLELI
-310 KEIETNYK
+310 KELEKNYK
-318 NIGINIIKKLF
+318 NIDINIIKKLF
-329 NDKFISD
+329 GDEFISD
-336 FIWKNTK
+336 FIWKNNK
-343 EEIIIANFDIIFF
+343 EEIIISNFDIIFF
-356 IYENVL
+356 LYKNVL
-362 NDLGI
+362 NELGI
-367 INSDDTEEN
+367 INSDEN
-376 EKEKKVNS
+376 EDNDKEKKENS
-384 KINFNELFISIYNQ
+384 KINFNELFLSIYNH

-403 NSNNYLTQRKDSFT
+403 NSNNYLTQRKDNFT
-417 ENENIN
+417 ENENID
-423 KKILYIN
+423 KKILYNN
-430 LMKILPFLSG
+430 LMKILPFLTN

-445 YLFDKINHLFNTHDN
+445 NLFDKINHLFNTHEN
-460 IILALYSYAEIFI
+460 IILALYSYSEKFI
-473 DNSQDKDSKNNNLF
+473 DSSEDKNPKKNNLF
-487 YDLMHYFLKKNF
+487 YNLMHYFLKKNF
-499 EVQKFNPKSTNINSS
+499 EVQKIIPKSNINTSSSS
-514 LSVQK
+514 LPK
-519 KEISTLNHEGHF
+519 KDISIINHEGYF

-539 TNIFD
+539 TNIYD
-544 TFKERPKSFNNSV
+544 TFKLSPKLFNNSV

-563 FFQKIIKKLYKYLIP
+563 FFQKIIKKLYKYLMP
-578 TMRELEK
+578 TMRELDK
-585 LMQNNLFFENMH
+585 LIQNNLFFENMH
-597 MNKLKVKSL
+597 MNKIKIKSL
-606 DKIYEEIF
+606 DKIYDEIF
-614 SNYLIKIINNSKLG
+614 YNYLTKVINNSKLG

-647 NRVNYYKYIQE
+647 NRVNYFKYIQE
-658 HIIQS
+658 HILQS

-670 YAIIYLDKCLQ
+670 YSIIYLDKCLQ

-705 NSISAGIINL
+705 NSISAGIVNL
-715 IYIYRY
+715 IYIYRH

-779 NEYWINLENKLIKEE
+779 NEYWINLENKLIKNE

-799 DDSLYGFHHLKNVVR
+799 DDSFYGFHHLKNVVR

-839 IINKDKEKITNS
+839 IINKDKEKINNS

-867 INNFHLSKTILPKIK
+867 INNFQKTILPKIK
-882 PNRNNVANSING
+882 PNRNNVANSMNG

-902 KKFNNFKTK
+902 KKFNNFKLK
-911 QENQKFYETNTKN
+911 QENQKFYETITKN

-938 SYDFILKNK
+938 SYDFIQKNK

-954 VSHGHILP
+954 VSHILP
-962 NFPELLNREKQDNL
+962 NFPDLFNNTKQDNL

-981 KNPSER
+981 KNPNER
-987 KHRDNSN
+987 KHKENSG
-994 LLHTMYKEKS
+994 LLHTMYKTKS
-1004 LGFHIDI
+1004 LGYHLDI
-1011 SKNSKTIKLKKH
+1011 SKSSKNIKLKK
-1023 NIKEKSASYNKIN
+1023 NNLKEKSASYSKIN
-1036 FKTNSDFDKFN
+1036 FKTNSDLDKLN
-1047 LTNIASNRE
+1047 LTNITSNKD

>member
-8 ETMPEVSNDEDY
+8 ETMPLESNDEDY
-20 LQYLYDEEI
+20 LLYLYDEDT

-53 LNLIQTSTNFK
+53 LNLIQTSNNFK
-64 TLMEHILNDIQ
+64 TLMECILNDIQ
-75 TWDKETIKLFPKYI
+75 TWDKETITIFPKCI
-89 YPLFTQSRDIL
+89 YPLFTQSKDVL
-100 IKSIDNELFNN
+100 IKSIDNDLFNN
-111 ILKKIISIISS
+111 ILKKIISIMSS

-136 KIISHFNQE
+136 KIIFHFN
-145 KNENSLNFPYDINDE
+145 SSNFPFEINE
-160 IIDMIITLSKYDEIP
+160 ENIDTIITLSKYDENPI
-175 LNKQLSCCLCCSLI
+175 NKQLSCCLCCSVI
-189 RLINNIKDN
+189 RLINNIKDI

-216 EIETQ
+216 PIETQ
-221 LARELEFLLNFFGQ
+221 LGRELEFLLNFFGK

-240 SDVMGAVI
+240 SDVKGAVK

-254 ADWVLQTTTIISLI
+254 ADLVLQTTTIISLI
-268 KNLHLIYNSDIVEK
+268 KNLHVINDGDIVEK

-288 EIFSDY
+288 EIFSDD

-299 KNKNRIFFELI
+299 KNKNKIFLELI
-310 KEIETNYK
+310 KELEKNYK
-318 NIGINIIKKLF
+318 NIDINIIKKLF
-329 NDKFISD
+329 GDEFISD
-336 FIWKNTK
+336 FIWKNNK
-343 EEIIIANFDIIFF
+343 EEIIISNFDIIFF
-356 IYENVL
+356 LYKNVL
-362 NDLGI
+362 NELGI
-367 INSDDTEEN
+367 INSDEN
-376 EKEKKVNS
+376 EDNDKEKKENS
-384 KINFNELFISIYNQ
+384 KINFNELFLSIYNH

-403 NSNNYLTQRKDSFT
+403 NSNNYLTQRKDNFT
-417 ENENIN
+417 ENENID
-423 KKILYIN
+423 KKILYNN
-430 LMKILPFLSG
+430 LMKILPFLTN

-445 YLFDKINHLFNTHDN
+445 NLFDKINHLFNTHEN
-460 IILALYSYAEIFI
+460 IILALYSYSEKFI
-473 DNSQDKDSKNNNLF
+473 DSSEDKNPKKNNLF
-487 YDLMHYFLKKNF
+487 YNLMHYFLKKNF
-499 EVQKFNPKSTNINSS
+499 EVQKIIPKSNINTSSSS
-514 LSVQK
+514 LPK
-519 KEISTLNHEGHF
+519 KDISIINHEGYF

-539 TNIFD
+539 TNIYD
-544 TFKERPKSFNNSV
+544 TFKLSPKLFNNSV

-563 FFQKIIKKLYKYLIP
+563 FFQKIIKKLYKYLMP
-578 TMRELEK
+578 TMRELDK
-585 LMQNNLFFENMH
+585 LIQNNLFFENMH
-597 MNKLKVKSL
+597 MNKIKIKSL
-606 DKIYEEIF
+606 DKIYDEIF
-614 SNYLIKIINNSKLG
+614 YNYLTKVINNSKLG

-647 NRVNYYKYIQE
+647 NRVNYFKYIQE

-670 YAIIYLDKCLQ
+670 YSIIYLDKCLQ

-705 NSISAGIINL
+705 NSISAGIVNL
-715 IYIYRY
+715 IYIYRH

-779 NEYWINLENKLIKEE
+779 NEYWINLENKLIKNE
-794 KEIFG
+794 KDIFG
-799 DDSLYGFHHLKNVVR
+799 DDSFYGFHHLKNVVR

-839 IINKDKEKITNS
+839 IINKDKEKINNS

-867 INNFHLSKTILPKIK
+867 INNFQKTILPKIK
-882 PNRNNVANSING
+882 PNRNNVV
-894 KISLRPPI
+894 SLRPPI
-902 KKFNNFKTK
+902 KKFNNFKLK

-938 SYDFILKNK
+938 SYDFIQKNK

-954 VSHGHILP
+954 ISHILP
-962 NFPELLNREKQDNL
+962 NFPDLFNNTKQDNL

-981 KNPSER
+981 KNPNER
-987 KHRDNSN
+987 KHKENSGYVRV
-994 LLHTMYKEKS
+994 LH
-1004 LGFHIDI
+1004 
-1011 SKNSKTIKLKKH
+1011 
-1023 NIKEKSASYNKIN
+1023 
-1036 FKTNSDFDKFN
+1036 
-1047 LTNIASNRE
+1047 
-1056 KNGISKWYIK
+1056 

>member
-8 ETMPEVSNDEDY
+8 ETMPLESNDEDY
-20 LQYLYDEEI
+20 LLYLYDEDT

-53 LNLIQTSTNFK
+53 LNLIQTSNNFK
-64 TLMEHILNDIQ
+64 TLMECILNDIQ
-75 TWDKETIKLFPKYI
+75 TWDKETITIFPKCI
-89 YPLFTQSRDIL
+89 YPLFTQSKDVL
-100 IKSIDNELFNN
+100 IKSIDNDLFNN
-111 ILKKIISIISS
+111 ILKKIISIMSS

-136 KIISHFNQE
+136 KIIFHFN
-145 KNENSLNFPYDINDE
+145 SSNFPFEINE
-160 IIDMIITLSKYDEIP
+160 ENIDTIITLSKYDENPI
-175 LNKQLSCCLCCSLI
+175 NKQLSCCLCCSVI
-189 RLINNIKDN
+189 RLINNIKDI

-216 EIETQ
+216 PIETQ
-221 LARELEFLLNFFGQ
+221 LGRELEFLLNFFGK

-240 SDVMGAVI
+240 SDIKGAVK

-254 ADWVLQTTTIISLI
+254 ADLVLQTTTIISLI
-268 KNLHLIYNSDIVEK
+268 KNLHVINDGDIVEK

-288 EIFSDY
+288 EIFSDD

-299 KNKNRIFFELI
+299 KNKNKIFLELI
-310 KEIETNYK
+310 KELEKNYK
-318 NIGINIIKKLF
+318 NIDINIIKKLF
-329 NDKFISD
+329 GDEFISD
-336 FIWKNTK
+336 FIWKNNK
-343 EEIIIANFDIIFF
+343 EEIIISNFDIIFF
-356 IYENVL
+356 LYKNVL
-362 NDLGI
+362 NELGI
-367 INSDDTEEN
+367 INSDEN
-376 EKEKKVNS
+376 EDNDKEKKENS
-384 KINFNELFISIYNQ
+384 KINFNELFLSIYNH

-403 NSNNYLTQRKDSFT
+403 NSNNYLTQRKDNFT
-417 ENENIN
+417 ENENID
-423 KKILYIN
+423 KKILYNN
-430 LMKILPFLSG
+430 LMKILPFLTN

-445 YLFDKINHLFNTHDN
+445 NLFDKINHLFNTHEN
-460 IILALYSYAEIFI
+460 IILALYSYSEKFI
-473 DNSQDKDSKNNNLF
+473 DPSEDKNPKKNNLF
-487 YDLMHYFLKKNF
+487 YNLMHYFLKKNF
-499 EVQKFNPKSTNINSS
+499 EVQKIIPKSNINTSSSS
-514 LSVQK
+514 LPK
-519 KEISTLNHEGHF
+519 KDISIINHEGYF

-539 TNIFD
+539 TNIYD
-544 TFKERPKSFNNSV
+544 TFKLSPKLFNNSV

-563 FFQKIIKKLYKYLIP
+563 FFQKIIKKLYKYLMP
-578 TMRELEK
+578 TMRELDK
-585 LMQNNLFFENMH
+585 LIQNNLFFENMH
-597 MNKLKVKSL
+597 MNKIKIKSL
-606 DKIYEEIF
+606 DKIYDEIF
-614 SNYLIKIINNSKLG
+614 YNYLTKVINNSKLG

-647 NRVNYYKYIQE
+647 NRVNYFKYIQE
-658 HIIQS
+658 HILQS

-670 YAIIYLDKCLQ
+670 YSIIYLDKCLQ

-705 NSISAGIINL
+705 NSISAGIVNL
-715 IYIYRY
+715 IYIYRH

-779 NEYWINLENKLIKEE
+779 NEYWINLENKLIKNE

-799 DDSLYGFHHLKNVVR
+799 DDSFYGFHHLKNVVR

-839 IINKDKEKITNS
+839 IINKDKEKINNS

-867 INNFHLSKTILPKIK
+867 INNFQKTILPKIK
-882 PNRNNVANSING
+882 PNRNNVANSMNG

-902 KKFNNFKTK
+902 KKFNNFKLK

-938 SYDFILKNK
+938 SYDFIQKNK

-954 VSHGHILP
+954 VSHILP
-962 NFPELLNREKQDNL
+962 NFPDLFNNTKQDNL

-981 KNPSER
+981 KNPNER
-987 KHRDNSN
+987 KHKENSG
-994 LLHTMYKEKS
+994 LLHTMYKTKS
-1004 LGFHIDI
+1004 LGYHLDI
-1011 SKNSKTIKLKKH
+1011 SKSSKNIKLKK
-1023 NIKEKSASYNKIN
+1023 NNLKEKSASYSKIN
-1036 FKTNSDFDKFN
+1036 FKTNSDLDKLN
-1047 LTNIASNRE
+1047 LTNITSNKD

>member
-8 ETMPEVSNDEDY
+8 ETMPLESNDEDY
-20 LQYLYDEEI
+20 LLYLYDEDT

-47 QVLLSK
+47 QALLSK
-53 LNLIQTSTNFK
+53 LNLIQTSNNFK
-64 TLMEHILNDIQ
+64 TLMECILNDIQ
-75 TWDKETIKLFPKYI
+75 TWDKETITIFPKCI
-89 YPLFTQSRDIL
+89 YPLFTQSKDVL
-100 IKSIDNELFNN
+100 IKSIDNDLFNN
-111 ILKKIISIISS
+111 ILKKIISIMSS

-136 KIISHFNQE
+136 KIIFHFN
-145 KNENSLNFPYDINDE
+145 SSNFPFEINE
-160 IIDMIITLSKYDEIP
+160 ENIDTIITLSKYDENPI
-175 LNKQLSCCLCCSLI
+175 NKQLSCCLCCSVI
-189 RLINNIKDN
+189 RLINNIKDI

-216 EIETQ
+216 PIETQ
-221 LARELEFLLNFFGQ
+221 LGRELEFLLNFFGK

-240 SDVMGAVI
+240 SDVKGAVK

-254 ADWVLQTTTIISLI
+254 ADLVLQTTTIISLI
-268 KNLHLIYNSDIVEK
+268 KNLHVINDGDIVEK

-288 EIFSDY
+288 EIFSDD

-299 KNKNRIFFELI
+299 KNKNKIFLELI
-310 KEIETNYK
+310 KELEKNYK
-318 NIGINIIKKLF
+318 NIDINIIKKLF
-329 NDKFISD
+329 GDEFISD
-336 FIWKNTK
+336 FIWKNNK
-343 EEIIIANFDIIFF
+343 EEIIISNFDIIFF
-356 IYENVL
+356 LYKNVL
-362 NDLGI
+362 NELGI
-367 INSDDTEEN
+367 INSDEN
-376 EKEKKVNS
+376 EDNDKEKKENS
-384 KINFNELFISIYNQ
+384 KINFNELFLSIYNH

-403 NSNNYLTQRKDSFT
+403 NSNNYLTQRKDNFT
-417 ENENIN
+417 ENENID
-423 KKILYIN
+423 KKILYNN
-430 LMKILPFLSG
+430 LMKILPFLTN

-445 YLFDKINHLFNTHDN
+445 NLFDKINHLFNTHEN
-460 IILALYSYAEIFI
+460 IILALYSYSEKFI
-473 DNSQDKDSKNNNLF
+473 DSSEDKNPKKNNLF
-487 YDLMHYFLKKNF
+487 YNLMHYFLKKNF
-499 EVQKFNPKSTNINSS
+499 EVQKIIPKSNINTSSS
-514 LSVQK
+514 LPK
-519 KEISTLNHEGHF
+519 KDISIINHEGYF

-539 TNIFD
+539 TNIYD
-544 TFKERPKSFNNSV
+544 TFKLSPKLFNNSV

-563 FFQKIIKKLYKYLIP
+563 FFQKIIKKLYKYLMP
-578 TMRELEK
+578 TMRELDK
-585 LMQNNLFFENMH
+585 LIQNNLFFENMH
-597 MNKLKVKSL
+597 MNKIKIKSL
-606 DKIYEEIF
+606 DKIYDEIF
-614 SNYLIKIINNSKLG
+614 YNYLTKVINNSKLG

-647 NRVNYYKYIQE
+647 NRVNYFKYIQE

-670 YAIIYLDKCLQ
+670 YSIIYLDKCLQ

-705 NSISAGIINL
+705 NSISAGIVNL
-715 IYIYRY
+715 IYIYRH

-779 NEYWINLENKLIKEE
+779 NEYWINLENKLIKNE

-799 DDSLYGFHHLKNVVR
+799 DDSFYGFHHLKNVVR

-839 IINKDKEKITNS
+839 IINKDKEKINNS

-867 INNFHLSKTILPKIK
+867 INNFQKTILPKIK
-882 PNRNNVANSING
+882 PNRNNVANSMNG

-902 KKFNNFKTK
+902 KKFNNFKLK

-938 SYDFILKNK
+938 SYDFIQKNK

-954 VSHGHILP
+954 VSHILP
-962 NFPELLNREKQDNL
+962 NFPDLFNNTKQDNL

-981 KNPSER
+981 KNPNER
-987 KHRDNSN
+987 KHKENSG
-994 LLHTMYKEKS
+994 LLHTMYKTKS
-1004 LGFHIDI
+1004 LGYHLDI
-1011 SKNSKTIKLKKH
+1011 SKSSKNIKLKK
-1023 NIKEKSASYNKIN
+1023 NNLKEKSASYSKIN
-1036 FKTNSDFDKFN
+1036 FKTNSDLDKLN
-1047 LTNIASNRE
+1047 LTNITSNKD

>member
-8 ETMPEVSNDEDY
+8 ETMPLESNDEDY
-20 LQYLYDEEI
+20 LLYLYDEDT

-53 LNLIQTSTNFK
+53 LNLIQTSNNFK
-64 TLMEHILNDIQ
+64 TLMECILNDIQ
-75 TWDKETIKLFPKYI
+75 TWDKETITIFPKCI
-89 YPLFTQSRDIL
+89 YPLFTQSKDVL
-100 IKSIDNELFNN
+100 IKSIDNDLFNN
-111 ILKKIISIISS
+111 ILKKIISIMSS

-136 KIISHFNQE
+136 KIIFHFN
-145 KNENSLNFPYDINDE
+145 SSNFPFEINE
-160 IIDMIITLSKYDEIP
+160 ENIDTIITLSKYDENPI
-175 LNKQLSCCLCCSLI
+175 NKQLSCCLCCSVI
-189 RLINNIKDN
+189 RLINNIKDI

-216 EIETQ
+216 PIETQ
-221 LARELEFLLNFFGQ
+221 LGRELEFLLNFFGK

-240 SDVMGAVI
+240 SDVKGAVK

-254 ADWVLQTTTIISLI
+254 ADLVLQTTTIISLI
-268 KNLHLIYNSDIVEK
+268 KNLHVINDGDIVEK

-288 EIFSDY
+288 EIFSDD

-299 KNKNRIFFELI
+299 KNKNKIFLELI
-310 KEIETNYK
+310 KELEKNYK
-318 NIGINIIKKLF
+318 NIDINIIKKLF
-329 NDKFISD
+329 GDEFISD
-336 FIWKNTK
+336 FIWKNNK
-343 EEIIIANFDIIFF
+343 EEIIISNFDIIFF
-356 IYENVL
+356 LYKNVL
-362 NDLGI
+362 NELGI
-367 INSDDTEEN
+367 INSDEN
-376 EKEKKVNS
+376 EDNDKEKKENS
-384 KINFNELFISIYNQ
+384 KINFNELFLSIYNH

-403 NSNNYLTQRKDSFT
+403 NSNNYLTQRKDNFT
-417 ENENIN
+417 ENENID
-423 KKILYIN
+423 KKILYNN
-430 LMKILPFLSG
+430 LMKILPFLTN

-445 YLFDKINHLFNTHDN
+445 NLFDKINHLFNTHEN
-460 IILALYSYAEIFI
+460 IILALYSYSEKFI
-473 DNSQDKDSKNNNLF
+473 DSSEDKNPKKNNLF
-487 YDLMHYFLKKNF
+487 YNLMHYFLKKNF
-499 EVQKFNPKSTNINSS
+499 EVQKIIPKSNINTSSSS
-514 LSVQK
+514 LPK
-519 KEISTLNHEGHF
+519 KDISIINHEGYF

-539 TNIFD
+539 TNIYD
-544 TFKERPKSFNNSV
+544 TFKLSPKLFNNSV

-563 FFQKIIKKLYKYLIP
+563 FFQKIIKKLYKYLMP
-578 TMRELEK
+578 TMRELDK
-585 LMQNNLFFENMH
+585 LIQNNLFFENMH
-597 MNKLKVKSL
+597 TNKIKIKSL
-606 DKIYEEIF
+606 DKIYDEIF
-614 SNYLIKIINNSKLG
+614 YNYLTKVINNSKLG

-647 NRVNYYKYIQE
+647 NRVNYFKYIQE

-670 YAIIYLDKCLQ
+670 YSIIYLDKCLQ

-705 NSISAGIINL
+705 NSISAGIVNL
-715 IYIYRY
+715 IYIYRH

-779 NEYWINLENKLIKEE
+779 NEYWINLENKLIKNE

-799 DDSLYGFHHLKNVVR
+799 DDSFYGFHHLKNVVR

-839 IINKDKEKITNS
+839 IINKDKEKINNS

-867 INNFHLSKTILPKIK
+867 INNFQKTILPKIK
-882 PNRNNVANSING
+882 PNRNNVANSMNG

-902 KKFNNFKTK
+902 KKFNNFKLK
-911 QENQKFYETNTKN
+911 QENQKFYETITKN

-938 SYDFILKNK
+938 SYDFIQKNK

-954 VSHGHILP
+954 VSHILP
-962 NFPELLNREKQDNL
+962 NFPDLFNNTKQDNL

-981 KNPSER
+981 KNPNER
-987 KHRDNSN
+987 KHKENSG
-994 LLHTMYKEKS
+994 LLHTMYKTKS
-1004 LGFHIDI
+1004 LGYHLDI
-1011 SKNSKTIKLKKH
+1011 SKSSKTIKLKK
-1023 NIKEKSASYNKIN
+1023 NNLKEKSASYSKIN
-1036 FKTNSDFDKFN
+1036 FKTNSDLDKLN
-1047 LTNIASNRE
+1047 LTNITSNKD

>member
-8 ETMPEVSNDEDY
+8 ETMPLESNDEDY
-20 LQYLYDEEI
+20 LLYLYDEDT

-53 LNLIQTSTNFK
+53 LNLIQTSNNFK
-64 TLMEHILNDIQ
+64 TLMECILNDIQ
-75 TWDKETIKLFPKYI
+75 TWDKETITIFPKCI
-89 YPLFTQSRDIL
+89 YPLFTQSKDVL
-100 IKSIDNELFNN
+100 IKSIDNDLFNN
-111 ILKKIISIISS
+111 ILKKIISIMSS

-136 KIISHFNQE
+136 KIIFHFN
-145 KNENSLNFPYDINDE
+145 SSNFPFEINE
-160 IIDMIITLSKYDEIP
+160 ENIDTIITLSKYDENPI
-175 LNKQLSCCLCCSLI
+175 NKQLSCCLCCSVI
-189 RLINNIKDN
+189 RLINNIKDI

-216 EIETQ
+216 PIETQ
-221 LARELEFLLNFFGQ
+221 LGRELEFLLNFFGK

-240 SDVMGAVI
+240 SDVKGAVK

-254 ADWVLQTTTIISLI
+254 ADLVLQTTTIISLI
-268 KNLHLIYNSDIVEK
+268 KNLHVINDGDIVEK

-288 EIFSDY
+288 EIFSDD

-299 KNKNRIFFELI
+299 KNKNKIFLELI
-310 KEIETNYK
+310 KELEKNYK
-318 NIGINIIKKLF
+318 NIDINIIKKLSG
-329 NDKFISD
+329 DEFISD
-336 FIWKNTK
+336 FIWKNNK
-343 EEIIIANFDIIFF
+343 EEIIISNFDIIFF
-356 IYENVL
+356 LYKNVM
-362 NDLGI
+362 NELGI
-367 INSDDTEEN
+367 INSDEN
-376 EKEKKVNS
+376 EDNDKEKKENS
-384 KINFNELFISIYNQ
+384 KINFNELFLSIYNH

-403 NSNNYLTQRKDSFT
+403 NSNNYLTQRKDNFT
-417 ENENIN
+417 ENENID
-423 KKILYIN
+423 KKILYNN
-430 LMKILPFLSG
+430 LMKILPFLTN

-445 YLFDKINHLFNTHDN
+445 NLFDKINHLFNTHEN
-460 IILALYSYAEIFI
+460 IILALYSYSEKFI
-473 DNSQDKDSKNNNLF
+473 DSSEDKNPKKNNLF
-487 YDLMHYFLKKNF
+487 YNLMHYFLKKNF
-499 EVQKFNPKSTNINSS
+499 EVQKIIPKSNINTSSSS
-514 LSVQK
+514 LPK
-519 KEISTLNHEGHF
+519 KDISIINHEGYF

-539 TNIFD
+539 TNIYD
-544 TFKERPKSFNNSV
+544 TFKLSPKLFNNSV

-563 FFQKIIKKLYKYLIP
+563 FFQKIIKKLYKYLMP
-578 TMRELEK
+578 TMRELDK
-585 LMQNNLFFENMH
+585 LIQNNLFFENMH
-597 MNKLKVKSL
+597 MNKIKIKSL
-606 DKIYEEIF
+606 DKIYDEIF
-614 SNYLIKIINNSKLG
+614 YNYLTKVINNSKLG

-647 NRVNYYKYIQE
+647 NRVNYFKYIQE
-658 HIIQS
+658 HILQS

-670 YAIIYLDKCLQ
+670 YSIIYLDKCLQ

-705 NSISAGIINL
+705 NSISAGIVNL
-715 IYIYRY
+715 IYIYRH

-779 NEYWINLENKLIKEE
+779 NEYWINLENKLIKNE

-799 DDSLYGFHHLKNVVR
+799 DDSFYGFHHLKNVVR

-839 IINKDKEKITNS
+839 IINKDKEKINNS

-867 INNFHLSKTILPKIK
+867 INNFQKTILPKIK
-882 PNRNNVANSING
+882 PNRNNVANSMNG

-902 KKFNNFKTK
+902 KKFNNFKLK

-938 SYDFILKNK
+938 SYDFIQKNK

-954 VSHGHILP
+954 ISHILP
-962 NFPELLNREKQDNL
+962 NFPDLFNNTKQDNL

-981 KNPSER
+981 KNPNER
-987 KHRDNSN
+987 KHKENSG
-994 LLHTMYKEKS
+994 LLHTMYKTKS
-1004 LGFHIDI
+1004 LGYHLDI
-1011 SKNSKTIKLKKH
+1011 SKSSKNIKLKK
-1023 NIKEKSASYNKIN
+1023 NNLKEKSASYSKIN
-1036 FKTNSDFDKFN
+1036 FKTNSDLDKLN
-1047 LTNIASNRE
+1047 LTNITSNKD

>member
-8 ETMPEVSNDEDY
+8 ETMPLESNDEDY
-20 LQYLYDEEI
+20 LLYLYDEDT

-53 LNLIQTSTNFK
+53 LNLIQTSNNFK
-64 TLMEHILNDIQ
+64 TLMECILNDIQ
-75 TWDKETIKLFPKYI
+75 TWDKETITIFPKCI
-89 YPLFTQSRDIL
+89 YPLFTQSKDVL
-100 IKSIDNELFNN
+100 IKSIDNDLFNN
-111 ILKKIISIISS
+111 ILKKIISIMSS

-136 KIISHFNQE
+136 KIIFHFN
-145 KNENSLNFPYDINDE
+145 SSNFPFEINE
-160 IIDMIITLSKYDEIP
+160 ENIDTIITLSKYDENPI
-175 LNKQLSCCLCCSLI
+175 NKQLSCCLCCSVI
-189 RLINNIKDN
+189 RLINNIKDI

-216 EIETQ
+216 PIETQ
-221 LARELEFLLNFFGQ
+221 LGRELEFLLNFFGK

-240 SDVMGAVI
+240 SDVKGAVK

-254 ADWVLQTTTIISLI
+254 ADLVLQTTTIISLI
-268 KNLHLIYNSDIVEK
+268 KNLHVINDGDIVEK

-288 EIFSDY
+288 EIFSDD

-299 KNKNRIFFELI
+299 KNKNKIFLELI
-310 KEIETNYK
+310 KELEKNYK
-318 NIGINIIKKLF
+318 NIDINIIKKLF
-329 NDKFISD
+329 GDEFISD
-336 FIWKNTK
+336 FIWKNNK
-343 EEIIIANFDIIFF
+343 EEIIISNFDIIFF
-356 IYENVL
+356 LYKNVL
-362 NDLGI
+362 NELGI
-367 INSDDTEEN
+367 INSDEN
-376 EKEKKVNS
+376 EDNDKEKKENS
-384 KINFNELFISIYNQ
+384 KINFNELFLSIYNH

-403 NSNNYLTQRKDSFT
+403 NSNNYLTQRKDNFT
-417 ENENIN
+417 ENENID
-423 KKILYIN
+423 KKILYNN
-430 LMKILPFLSG
+430 LMKILPFLTN

-445 YLFDKINHLFNTHDN
+445 NLFDKINHLFNTHEN
-460 IILALYSYAEIFI
+460 IILALYSYSEKFI
-473 DNSQDKDSKNNNLF
+473 DSSEDKNPKKNNLF
-487 YDLMHYFLKKNF
+487 YNLMHYFLKKNF
-499 EVQKFNPKSTNINSS
+499 EVQKIIPKSNINTSSSS
-514 LSVQK
+514 LPK
-519 KEISTLNHEGHF
+519 KDISIINHEGYF

-539 TNIFD
+539 TNIYD
-544 TFKERPKSFNNSV
+544 TFKLSPKLFNNSV

-563 FFQKIIKKLYKYLIP
+563 FFQKIIKKLYKYLMP
-578 TMRELEK
+578 TMRELDK
-585 LMQNNLFFENMH
+585 LIQNNLFFENMH
-597 MNKLKVKSL
+597 MNKIKIKSL
-606 DKIYEEIF
+606 DKIYDEIF
-614 SNYLIKIINNSKLG
+614 YNYLTKVINNSKLG

-647 NRVNYYKYIQE
+647 NRVNYFKYIQE

-670 YAIIYLDKCLQ
+670 YSIIYLDKCLQ

-705 NSISAGIINL
+705 NSISAGIVNL
-715 IYIYRY
+715 IYIYRH

-779 NEYWINLENKLIKEE
+779 NEYWINLENKLIKNE

-799 DDSLYGFHHLKNVVR
+799 DDSFYGFHHLKNVVR

-839 IINKDKEKITNS
+839 IINKDKEKINNS

-867 INNFHLSKTILPKIK
+867 INNFQKTILPKIK
-882 PNRNNVANSING
+882 PNRNNVANSMNG

-902 KKFNNFKTK
+902 KKFNNFKLK

-938 SYDFILKNK
+938 SYDFIQKNK

-954 VSHGHILP
+954 ISHILP
-962 NFPELLNREKQDNL
+962 NFPDLFNNTKQDNL

-981 KNPSER
+981 KNPNER
-987 KHRDNSN
+987 KHKENSG
-994 LLHTMYKEKS
+994 LLHTMYKTKS
-1004 LGFHIDI
+1004 LGYHLDI
-1011 SKNSKTIKLKKH
+1011 SKSSKNIKLKK
-1023 NIKEKSASYNKIN
+1023 NNLKEKSASYSKIN
-1036 FKTNSDFDKFN
+1036 FKTNSDLDKLN
-1047 LTNIASNRE
+1047 LTNITSNKD

>member
-8 ETMPEVSNDEDY
+8 ETMPLESNDEDY
-20 LQYLYDEEI
+20 LLYLYDEDT

-37 IIRKGEPFQR
+37 VIRKGEPFQR

-53 LNLIQTSTNFK
+53 LNLIQTSNNFK
-64 TLMEHILNDIQ
+64 TLMECILNDIQ
-75 TWDKETIKLFPKYI
+75 TWDKETITIFPKCI
-89 YPLFTQSRDIL
+89 YPLFTQSKDVL
-100 IKSIDNELFNN
+100 IKSIDNDLFNN
-111 ILKKIISIISS
+111 ILKKIISIMSS

-136 KIISHFNQE
+136 KIIFHFN
-145 KNENSLNFPYDINDE
+145 SSNFPFEINE
-160 IIDMIITLSKYDEIP
+160 ENIDTIITLSKYDENPI
-175 LNKQLSCCLCCSLI
+175 NKQLSCCLCCSVI
-189 RLINNIKDN
+189 RLINNIKDI

-216 EIETQ
+216 PIETQ
-221 LARELEFLLNFFGQ
+221 LGRELEFLLNFFGK

-240 SDVMGAVI
+240 SDVKGAVK

-254 ADWVLQTTTIISLI
+254 ADLVLQTTTIISLI
-268 KNLHLIYNSDIVEK
+268 KNLHVINDGDIVEK

-288 EIFSDY
+288 EIFSDD

-299 KNKNRIFFELI
+299 KNKNKIFLELI
-310 KEIETNYK
+310 KELEKNYK
-318 NIGINIIKKLF
+318 NIDINIIKKLF
-329 NDKFISD
+329 GDEFISD
-336 FIWKNTK
+336 FIWKNNK
-343 EEIIIANFDIIFF
+343 EETIISNFDIIFF
-356 IYENVL
+356 LYKNVL
-362 NDLGI
+362 NELGI
-367 INSDDTEEN
+367 INSDEN
-376 EKEKKVNS
+376 EDNDKEKKENS
-384 KINFNELFISIYNQ
+384 KINFNELFLSIYNH

-403 NSNNYLTQRKDSFT
+403 NSNNYLTQRKDNFT
-417 ENENIN
+417 ENENID
-423 KKILYIN
+423 KKILYNN
-430 LMKILPFLSG
+430 LMKILPFLTN

-445 YLFDKINHLFNTHDN
+445 NLFDKINHLFNTHEN
-460 IILALYSYAEIFI
+460 IILALYSYSEKFI
-473 DNSQDKDSKNNNLF
+473 DSSEDKNPKKNNLF
-487 YDLMHYFLKKNF
+487 YNLMHYFLKKNF
-499 EVQKFNPKSTNINSS
+499 EVQKIIPKSNINTSSSS
-514 LSVQK
+514 LPK
-519 KEISTLNHEGHF
+519 KDISIINHEGYF

-539 TNIFD
+539 TNIYD
-544 TFKERPKSFNNSV
+544 TFKLSPKLFNNSV

-563 FFQKIIKKLYKYLIP
+563 FFQKIIKKLYKYLMP
-578 TMRELEK
+578 TMRELDK
-585 LMQNNLFFENMH
+585 LIQNNLFFENMH
-597 MNKLKVKSL
+597 MNKIKIKSL
-606 DKIYEEIF
+606 DKIYDEIF
-614 SNYLIKIINNSKLG
+614 YNYLTKVINNSKLG

-647 NRVNYYKYIQE
+647 NRVNYFKYIQE
-658 HIIQS
+658 HILQS

-670 YAIIYLDKCLQ
+670 YSIIYLDKCLQ

-705 NSISAGIINL
+705 NSISAGIVNL
-715 IYIYRY
+715 IYIYRH

-779 NEYWINLENKLIKEE
+779 NEYWINLENKLIKNE

-799 DDSLYGFHHLKNVVR
+799 DDSFYGFHHLKNVVR

-839 IINKDKEKITNS
+839 IINKDKEKINNS

-867 INNFHLSKTILPKIK
+867 INNFQKTILPKIK
-882 PNRNNVANSING
+882 PNRNNVANSMNG

-902 KKFNNFKTK
+902 KKFNNFKLK

-938 SYDFILKNK
+938 SYDFIQKNK

-954 VSHGHILP
+954 VSHILP
-962 NFPELLNREKQDNL
+962 NFPDLFNNTKQDNL

-981 KNPSER
+981 KNPNER
-987 KHRDNSN
+987 KHKENSG
-994 LLHTMYKEKS
+994 LLHTMYKTKS
-1004 LGFHIDI
+1004 LGYHLDI
-1011 SKNSKTIKLKKH
+1011 SKSSKNIKLKK
-1023 NIKEKSASYNKIN
+1023 NNLKEKSASYSKIN
-1036 FKTNSDFDKFN
+1036 FKTNSDLDKLN
-1047 LTNIASNRE
+1047 LTNITSNKD

>member
-8 ETMPEVSNDEDY
+8 ETMPLESNDEDY
-20 LQYLYDEEI
+20 LLYLYDEDT

-53 LNLIQTSTNFK
+53 LNLIQTSNNFK
-64 TLMEHILNDIQ
+64 TLMECILNDIQ
-75 TWDKETIKLFPKYI
+75 TWDKETITIFPKCI
-89 YPLFTQSRDIL
+89 YPLFTQSKDVL
-100 IKSIDNELFNN
+100 IKSIDNDLFNN
-111 ILKKIISIISS
+111 ILKKIISIMSS

-136 KIISHFNQE
+136 KIIFHFN
-145 KNENSLNFPYDINDE
+145 SSNFPFEINE
-160 IIDMIITLSKYDEIP
+160 ENIDTIITLSKYDENPI
-175 LNKQLSCCLCCSLI
+175 NKQLSCCLCCSVI
-189 RLINNIKDN
+189 RLINNIKDI

-216 EIETQ
+216 PIETQ
-221 LARELEFLLNFFGQ
+221 LGRELEFLLNFFGK

-240 SDVMGAVI
+240 SDVKGAVK

-254 ADWVLQTTTIISLI
+254 ADLVLQTTTIISLI
-268 KNLHLIYNSDIVEK
+268 KNLHVINDGDIVEK

-288 EIFSDY
+288 EIFSDD

-299 KNKNRIFFELI
+299 KNKNKIFLELI
-310 KEIETNYK
+310 KELEKNYK
-318 NIGINIIKKLF
+318 NIDINIIKKLF
-329 NDKFISD
+329 GDEFISD
-336 FIWKNTK
+336 FIWKNNK
-343 EEIIIANFDIIFF
+343 EEIIISNFDIIFF
-356 IYENVL
+356 LYKNVL
-362 NDLGI
+362 NELGI
-367 INSDDTEEN
+367 INSDEN
-376 EKEKKVNS
+376 EDNDKEKKENS
-384 KINFNELFISIYNQ
+384 KINFNELFLSIYNH

-403 NSNNYLTQRKDSFT
+403 NSNNYLTQRKDNFT
-417 ENENIN
+417 ENENID
-423 KKILYIN
+423 KKILYNN
-430 LMKILPFLSG
+430 LMKILPFLTN

-445 YLFDKINHLFNTHDN
+445 NLFDKINHLFNTHEN
-460 IILALYSYAEIFI
+460 IILALYSYSEKFI
-473 DNSQDKDSKNNNLF
+473 DSSEDKNPKKNNLF
-487 YDLMHYFLKKNF
+487 YNLMHYFLKKNF
-499 EVQKFNPKSTNINSS
+499 EVQKIIPKSNINTSSSS
-514 LSVQK
+514 LPK
-519 KEISTLNHEGHF
+519 KDISIINHEGYF

-539 TNIFD
+539 TNIYD
-544 TFKERPKSFNNSV
+544 TFKLSPKLFNNSV

-563 FFQKIIKKLYKYLIP
+563 FFQKIIKKLYKYLMP
-578 TMRELEK
+578 TMRELDK
-585 LMQNNLFFENMH
+585 LIQNNLFFENMH
-597 MNKLKVKSL
+597 MNKIKIKSL
-606 DKIYEEIF
+606 DKIYDEIF
-614 SNYLIKIINNSKLG
+614 YNYLTKVINNSKLG

-647 NRVNYYKYIQE
+647 NRVNYFKYIQE
-658 HIIQS
+658 HILQS

-670 YAIIYLDKCLQ
+670 YSIIYLDKCLQ

-705 NSISAGIINL
+705 NSISAGIVNL
-715 IYIYRY
+715 IYIYRH

-779 NEYWINLENKLIKEE
+779 NEYWINLENKLIKNE

-799 DDSLYGFHHLKNVVR
+799 DDSFYGFHHLKNVVR

-839 IINKDKEKITNS
+839 IINKDKEKINNS

-867 INNFHLSKTILPKIK
+867 INNFQKTILPKIK
-882 PNRNNVANSING
+882 PNRNNVANSMNG

-902 KKFNNFKTK
+902 KKFNNFKLK

-938 SYDFILKNK
+938 SYDFIQKNK

-954 VSHGHILP
+954 VSHILP
-962 NFPELLNREKQDNL
+962 NFPDLFNNTKQDNL

-981 KNPSER
+981 KNPNER
-987 KHRDNSN
+987 KHKENSG
-994 LLHTMYKEKS
+994 LLHTMYKTKS
-1004 LGFHIDI
+1004 LGYHLDI
-1011 SKNSKTIKLKKH
+1011 SKSSKTIKLKK
-1023 NIKEKSASYNKIN
+1023 NNLKEKSASYSKIN
-1036 FKTNSDFDKFN
+1036 FKTNSDLDKLN
-1047 LTNIASNRE
+1047 LTNITSNKD

>member
-8 ETMPEVSNDEDY
+8 ETMPLESNDEDY
-20 LQYLYDEEI
+20 LLYLYDEDT

-53 LNLIQTSTNFK
+53 LNLIQTSNNFK
-64 TLMEHILNDIQ
+64 TLMECILNDIQ
-75 TWDKETIKLFPKYI
+75 TWDKETITIFPKCI
-89 YPLFTQSRDIL
+89 YPLFTQSKDVL
-100 IKSIDNELFNN
+100 IKSIDNDLFNN
-111 ILKKIISIISS
+111 ILKKIISIMSS

-136 KIISHFNQE
+136 KIIFHFN
-145 KNENSLNFPYDINDE
+145 SSNFPFEINE
-160 IIDMIITLSKYDEIP
+160 ENIDTIITLSKYDENPI
-175 LNKQLSCCLCCSLI
+175 NKQLSCCLCCSVI
-189 RLINNIKDN
+189 RLINNIKDI

-216 EIETQ
+216 PIETQ
-221 LARELEFLLNFFGQ
+221 LGRELEFLLNFFGK

-240 SDVMGAVI
+240 SDVKGAVK

-254 ADWVLQTTTIISLI
+254 ADLVLQTTTIISLI
-268 KNLHLIYNSDIVEK
+268 KNLHVINDGDIVEK

-288 EIFSDY
+288 EIFSDD

-299 KNKNRIFFELI
+299 KNKNKIFLELI
-310 KEIETNYK
+310 KELEKNYK
-318 NIGINIIKKLF
+318 NIDINIIKKLF
-329 NDKFISD
+329 GDEFISD
-336 FIWKNTK
+336 FIWKNNK
-343 EEIIIANFDIIFF
+343 EEIIISNFDIIFF
-356 IYENVL
+356 LYKNVL
-362 NDLGI
+362 NELGI
-367 INSDDTEEN
+367 INSDEN
-376 EKEKKVNS
+376 EDNDKEKKENS
-384 KINFNELFISIYNQ
+384 KINFNELFLSIYNH

-403 NSNNYLTQRKDSFT
+403 NSNNYLTQRKDNFT
-417 ENENIN
+417 ENENID
-423 KKILYIN
+423 KKILYNN
-430 LMKILPFLSG
+430 LMKILPFLTN

-445 YLFDKINHLFNTHDN
+445 NLFDKINHLFNTHEN
-460 IILALYSYAEIFI
+460 IILALYSYSEKFI
-473 DNSQDKDSKNNNLF
+473 DTSEDKNPKKNNLF
-487 YDLMHYFLKKNF
+487 YNLMHYFLKKNF
-499 EVQKFNPKSTNINSS
+499 EVQKIIPKSNINTSSSS
-514 LSVQK
+514 LPK
-519 KEISTLNHEGHF
+519 KDISIINHEGYF

-539 TNIFD
+539 TNIYD
-544 TFKERPKSFNNSV
+544 TFKLSPKLFNNSV

-563 FFQKIIKKLYKYLIP
+563 FFQKIIKKLYKYLMP
-578 TMRELEK
+578 TMRELDK
-585 LMQNNLFFENMH
+585 LIQNNLFFENMH
-597 MNKLKVKSL
+597 MNKIKIKSL
-606 DKIYEEIF
+606 DKIYDEIF
-614 SNYLIKIINNSKLG
+614 YNYLTKVINNSKLG

-647 NRVNYYKYIQE
+647 NRVNYFKYIQE
-658 HIIQS
+658 HILQS

-670 YAIIYLDKCLQ
+670 YSIIYLDKCLQ

-705 NSISAGIINL
+705 NSISAGIVNL
-715 IYIYRY
+715 IYIYRH

-779 NEYWINLENKLIKEE
+779 NEYWINLENKLIKNE

-799 DDSLYGFHHLKNVVR
+799 DDSFYGFHHLKNVVR

-839 IINKDKEKITNS
+839 IINKDKEKINNS

-867 INNFHLSKTILPKIK
+867 INNFQKTILPKIK
-882 PNRNNVANSING
+882 PNRNNVANSMNG

-902 KKFNNFKTK
+902 KKFNNFKLK

-938 SYDFILKNK
+938 SYDFIQKNK

-954 VSHGHILP
+954 VSHILP
-962 NFPELLNREKQDNL
+962 NFPDLFNNTKQDNL

-981 KNPSER
+981 KNPNER
-987 KHRDNSN
+987 KHKENSG
-994 LLHTMYKEKS
+994 LLHTMYKTKS
-1004 LGFHIDI
+1004 LGYHLDI
-1011 SKNSKTIKLKKH
+1011 SKSSKNIKLKK
-1023 NIKEKSASYNKIN
+1023 NNLKEKSASYSKIN
-1036 FKTNSDFDKFN
+1036 FKTNSDLDKLN
-1047 LTNIASNRE
+1047 LTNITSNKD

>member
-8 ETMPEVSNDEDY
+8 ETMPLESNDEDY
-20 LQYLYDEEI
+20 LLYLYDEDT

-53 LNLIQTSTNFK
+53 LNLIQTSNNFK
-64 TLMEHILNDIQ
+64 TLMECILNDIQ
-75 TWDKETIKLFPKYI
+75 TWDKETITIFPKCI
-89 YPLFTQSRDIL
+89 YPLFTQSKDVL
-100 IKSIDNELFNN
+100 IKSIDNDLFNN
-111 ILKKIISIISS
+111 ILKKIISIMSS

-136 KIISHFNQE
+136 KIIFHFN
-145 KNENSLNFPYDINDE
+145 SSNFPFEINE
-160 IIDMIITLSKYDEIP
+160 ENIDTIITLSKYDENPI
-175 LNKQLSCCLCCSLI
+175 NKQLSCCLCCSVI
-189 RLINNIKDN
+189 RLINNIKDI

-216 EIETQ
+216 PIETQ
-221 LARELEFLLNFFGQ
+221 LGRELEFLLNFFGK

-240 SDVMGAVI
+240 SDVKGAVK

-254 ADWVLQTTTIISLI
+254 ADLVLQTTTIISLI
-268 KNLHLIYNSDIVEK
+268 KNLHVINDGDIVEK

-288 EIFSDY
+288 EIFSDD

-299 KNKNRIFFELI
+299 KNKNKIFLELI
-310 KEIETNYK
+310 KELEKNYK
-318 NIGINIIKKLF
+318 NIDINIIKKLF
-329 NDKFISD
+329 GDEFISD
-336 FIWKNTK
+336 FIWKNNK
-343 EEIIIANFDIIFF
+343 EEIIISNFDIIFF
-356 IYENVL
+356 LYKNVL
-362 NDLGI
+362 NELGI
-367 INSDDTEEN
+367 INSDEN
-376 EKEKKVNS
+376 EDNDKEKKENS
-384 KINFNELFISIYNQ
+384 KIKFNELFLSIYNH

-403 NSNNYLTQRKDSFT
+403 NSNNYLTQRKDNFT
-417 ENENIN
+417 ENENID
-423 KKILYIN
+423 KKILYNN
-430 LMKILPFLSG
+430 LMKILPFLTN

-445 YLFDKINHLFNTHDN
+445 NLFDKINHLFNTHEN
-460 IILALYSYAEIFI
+460 IILALYSYSEKFI
-473 DNSQDKDSKNNNLF
+473 DSSEDKNPKKNNLF
-487 YDLMHYFLKKNF
+487 YNLMHYFLKKNF
-499 EVQKFNPKSTNINSS
+499 EVQKIIPKSNINTSSSS
-514 LSVQK
+514 LPK
-519 KEISTLNHEGHF
+519 KDISIINHEGYF

-539 TNIFD
+539 TNIYD
-544 TFKERPKSFNNSV
+544 TFKLSPKLFNNSV

-563 FFQKIIKKLYKYLIP
+563 FFQKIIKKLYKYLMP
-578 TMRELEK
+578 TMRELDK
-585 LMQNNLFFENMH
+585 LIQNNLFFENMH
-597 MNKLKVKSL
+597 MNKIKIKSL
-606 DKIYEEIF
+606 DKIYDEIF
-614 SNYLIKIINNSKLG
+614 YNYLTKVINNSKLG

-647 NRVNYYKYIQE
+647 NRVNYFKYIQE

-670 YAIIYLDKCLQ
+670 YSIIYLDKCLQ

-705 NSISAGIINL
+705 NSISAGIVNL
-715 IYIYRY
+715 IYIYRH

-779 NEYWINLENKLIKEE
+779 NEYWINLENKLIKNE

-799 DDSLYGFHHLKNVVR
+799 DDSFYGFHHLKNVVR

-839 IINKDKEKITNS
+839 IINKDKEKINNS

-867 INNFHLSKTILPKIK
+867 INNFQKTILPKIK
-882 PNRNNVANSING
+882 PNRNNVANSMNG

-902 KKFNNFKTK
+902 KKFNNFKLK
-911 QENQKFYETNTKN
+911 QENQKFYETITKN

-938 SYDFILKNK
+938 SYDFIQKNK

-954 VSHGHILP
+954 VSHILP
-962 NFPELLNREKQDNL
+962 NFPDLFNNTKQDNL

-981 KNPSER
+981 KNPNER
-987 KHRDNSN
+987 KHKENSG
-994 LLHTMYKEKS
+994 LLHTMYKTKS
-1004 LGFHIDI
+1004 LGYHLDI
-1011 SKNSKTIKLKKH
+1011 SKSSKTIKLKK
-1023 NIKEKSASYNKIN
+1023 NNLKEKSASYSKIN
-1036 FKTNSDFDKFN
+1036 FKTNSDLDKLN
-1047 LTNIASNRE
+1047 LTNITSNKD

>member
-8 ETMPEVSNDEDY
+8 ETMPLESNDEDY
-20 LQYLYDEEI
+20 LLYLYDEDT

-53 LNLIQTSTNFK
+53 LNLIQTSNNFK
-64 TLMEHILNDIQ
+64 TLMECILNDIQ
-75 TWDKETIKLFPKYI
+75 TWDKETITIFPKCI
-89 YPLFTQSRDIL
+89 YPLFTQSKDVL
-100 IKSIDNELFNN
+100 IKSIDNDLFNN
-111 ILKKIISIISS
+111 ILKKIISIMSS

-136 KIISHFNQE
+136 KIIFHFN
-145 KNENSLNFPYDINDE
+145 SSNFPFEINE
-160 IIDMIITLSKYDEIP
+160 ENIDTIITLSKYDENPI
-175 LNKQLSCCLCCSLI
+175 NKQLSCCLCCSVI
-189 RLINNIKDN
+189 RLINNIKDI

-216 EIETQ
+216 PIETQ
-221 LARELEFLLNFFGQ
+221 LGRELEFLLNFFGK

-240 SDVMGAVI
+240 SDVKGAVK

-254 ADWVLQTTTIISLI
+254 ADLVLQTTTIISLI
-268 KNLHLIYNSDIVEK
+268 KNLHVINDGDIVEK

-288 EIFSDY
+288 EIFSDD

-299 KNKNRIFFELI
+299 KNKNKIFLELI
-310 KEIETNYK
+310 KELEKNYK
-318 NIGINIIKKLF
+318 NIDINIIKKLF
-329 NDKFISD
+329 GDEFISD
-336 FIWKNTK
+336 FIWKNNK
-343 EEIIIANFDIIFF
+343 EEIIISNFDIIFF
-356 IYENVL
+356 LYKNVL
-362 NDLGI
+362 NELGI
-367 INSDDTEEN
+367 INSDEN
-376 EKEKKVNS
+376 EDNDKEKKENS
-384 KINFNELFISIYNQ
+384 KINFNELFLSIYNH

-403 NSNNYLTQRKDSFT
+403 NSNNYLTQRKDNFT
-417 ENENIN
+417 ENENID
-423 KKILYIN
+423 KKILYNN
-430 LMKILPFLSG
+430 LMKILPFLTN

-445 YLFDKINHLFNTHDN
+445 NLFDKINHLFNTHEN
-460 IILALYSYAEIFI
+460 IILALYSYSEKFI
-473 DNSQDKDSKNNNLF
+473 DSSEDKNPKKNNLF
-487 YDLMHYFLKKNF
+487 YNLMHYFLKKNF
-499 EVQKFNPKSTNINSS
+499 EVQKIIPKSNINISSSS
-514 LSVQK
+514 LPK
-519 KEISTLNHEGHF
+519 KDISIINHEGYF

-539 TNIFD
+539 TNIYD
-544 TFKERPKSFNNSV
+544 TFKLSPKLFNNSV

-563 FFQKIIKKLYKYLIP
+563 FFQKIIKKLYKYLMP
-578 TMRELEK
+578 TMRELDK
-585 LMQNNLFFENMH
+585 LIQNNLFFENMH
-597 MNKLKVKSL
+597 MNKIKIKSL
-606 DKIYEEIF
+606 DKIYDEIF
-614 SNYLIKIINNSKLG
+614 YNYLTKVINNSKLG

-647 NRVNYYKYIQE
+647 NRVNYFKYIQE

-670 YAIIYLDKCLQ
+670 YSIIYLDKCLQ

-705 NSISAGIINL
+705 NSISAGIVNL
-715 IYIYRY
+715 IYIYRH

-779 NEYWINLENKLIKEE
+779 NEYWINLENKLIKNE

-799 DDSLYGFHHLKNVVR
+799 DDSFYGFHHLKNVVR

-839 IINKDKEKITNS
+839 IINKDKEKINNS

-867 INNFHLSKTILPKIK
+867 INNFQKTILPKIK
-882 PNRNNVANSING
+882 PNRNNVANSMNG

-902 KKFNNFKTK
+902 KKFNNFKLK

-938 SYDFILKNK
+938 SYDFIQKNK

-954 VSHGHILP
+954 VSHILP
-962 NFPELLNREKQDNL
+962 NFPDLFNNTKQDNL

-981 KNPSER
+981 KNPNER
-987 KHRDNSN
+987 KHKENSG
-994 LLHTMYKEKS
+994 LLHTMYKTKS
-1004 LGFHIDI
+1004 LGYHLDI
-1011 SKNSKTIKLKKH
+1011 SKSSKNIKLKK
-1023 NIKEKSASYNKIN
+1023 NNLKEKSASYSKIN
-1036 FKTNSDFDKFN
+1036 FKTNSDLDKLN
-1047 LTNIASNRE
+1047 LTNITSNKD

>member
-8 ETMPEVSNDEDY
+8 ETMPLESNDEDY
-20 LQYLYDEEI
+20 LLYLYDEDT

-53 LNLIQTSTNFK
+53 LNLIQTSNNFK
-64 TLMEHILNDIQ
+64 TLMECILNDIQ
-75 TWDKETIKLFPKYI
+75 TWDKETITIFPKCI
-89 YPLFTQSRDIL
+89 YPLFTQSKDVL
-100 IKSIDNELFNN
+100 IKSIDNDLFNN
-111 ILKKIISIISS
+111 ILKKIISIMSS

-136 KIISHFNQE
+136 KIIFHFN
-145 KNENSLNFPYDINDE
+145 SSNFPFEINE
-160 IIDMIITLSKYDEIP
+160 ENIDTIITLSKYDENPI
-175 LNKQLSCCLCCSLI
+175 NKQLSCCLCCSVI
-189 RLINNIKDN
+189 RLINNIKDI

-216 EIETQ
+216 PIETQ
-221 LARELEFLLNFFGQ
+221 LGRELEFLLNFFGK

-240 SDVMGAVI
+240 SDIKGAVK

-254 ADWVLQTTTIISLI
+254 ADLVLQTTTIISLI
-268 KNLHLIYNSDIVEK
+268 KNLHVINDGDIVEK

-288 EIFSDY
+288 EIFSDD

-299 KNKNRIFFELI
+299 KNKNKIFLELI
-310 KEIETNYK
+310 KELEKNYK
-318 NIGINIIKKLF
+318 NIDINIIKKLF
-329 NDKFISD
+329 GDEFISD
-336 FIWKNTK
+336 FIWKNNK
-343 EEIIIANFDIIFF
+343 EEIIISNFDIIFF
-356 IYENVL
+356 LYKNVL
-362 NDLGI
+362 NELGI
-367 INSDDTEEN
+367 INSDEN
-376 EKEKKVNS
+376 EDNDKEKKENS
-384 KINFNELFISIYNQ
+384 KINFNELFLSIYNH

-403 NSNNYLTQRKDSFT
+403 NSNNYLTQRKDNFT
-417 ENENIN
+417 ENENID
-423 KKILYIN
+423 KKILYNN
-430 LMKILPFLSG
+430 LMKILPFLTN

-445 YLFDKINHLFNTHDN
+445 NLFDKINHLFNTHEN
-460 IILALYSYAEIFI
+460 IILALYSYSEKFI
-473 DNSQDKDSKNNNLF
+473 DSSEDKNPKKNNLF
-487 YDLMHYFLKKNF
+487 YNLMHYFLKKNF
-499 EVQKFNPKSTNINSS
+499 EVQKIIPKSNINTSSSS
-514 LSVQK
+514 LPK
-519 KEISTLNHEGHF
+519 KDISIINHEGYF

-539 TNIFD
+539 TNIYD
-544 TFKERPKSFNNSV
+544 TFKLSPKLFNNSV

-563 FFQKIIKKLYKYLIP
+563 FFQKIIKKLYKYLMP
-578 TMRELEK
+578 TMRELDK
-585 LMQNNLFFENMH
+585 LIQNNLFFENMH
-597 MNKLKVKSL
+597 MNKIKIKSL
-606 DKIYEEIF
+606 DKIYDEIF
-614 SNYLIKIINNSKLG
+614 YNYLTKVINNSKLG

-647 NRVNYYKYIQE
+647 NRVNYFKYIQE

-670 YAIIYLDKCLQ
+670 YSIIYLDKCLQ

-705 NSISAGIINL
+705 NSISAGIVNL
-715 IYIYRY
+715 IYIYRH

-779 NEYWINLENKLIKEE
+779 NEYWINLENKLIKNE

-799 DDSLYGFHHLKNVVR
+799 DDSFYGFHHLKNVVR

-819 LNSQSIN
+819 LNSQSFN

-839 IINKDKEKITNS
+839 IINKDKEKINNS

-867 INNFHLSKTILPKIK
+867 INNFQKTILPKIK
-882 PNRNNVANSING
+882 PNRNNVANSMNG

-902 KKFNNFKTK
+902 KKFNNFKLK

-938 SYDFILKNK
+938 SYDFIQKNK

-954 VSHGHILP
+954 VSHILP
-962 NFPELLNREKQDNL
+962 NFPDLFNNTKQDNL

-981 KNPSER
+981 KNPNER
-987 KHRDNSN
+987 KHKENSG
-994 LLHTMYKEKS
+994 LLHTMYKTKS
-1004 LGFHIDI
+1004 LGYHLDI
-1011 SKNSKTIKLKKH
+1011 SKSSKNIKLKK
-1023 NIKEKSASYNKIN
+1023 NNLKEKSASYSKIN
-1036 FKTNSDFDKFN
+1036 FKTNSDLDKLN
-1047 LTNIASNRE
+1047 LTNITSNKD

>member
-8 ETMPEVSNDEDY
+8 ETMPLESNDEDY
-20 LQYLYDEEI
+20 LLYLYDEDT

-53 LNLIQTSTNFK
+53 LNLIQTSNNFK
-64 TLMEHILNDIQ
+64 TLMECILNDIQ
-75 TWDKETIKLFPKYI
+75 TWDKETITIFPKCI
-89 YPLFTQSRDIL
+89 YPLFTQSKDVL
-100 IKSIDNELFNN
+100 IKSIDNDLFNN
-111 ILKKIISIISS
+111 ILKKIISIMSS

-136 KIISHFNQE
+136 KIIFHFN
-145 KNENSLNFPYDINDE
+145 SSNFPFEINE
-160 IIDMIITLSKYDEIP
+160 ENIDTIITLSKYDENPI
-175 LNKQLSCCLCCSLI
+175 NKQLSCCLCCSVI
-189 RLINNIKDN
+189 RLINNIKDI

-216 EIETQ
+216 PIETQ
-221 LARELEFLLNFFGQ
+221 LGRELEFLLNFFGK

-240 SDVMGAVI
+240 SDVKGAVK

-254 ADWVLQTTTIISLI
+254 ADLVLQTTTIISLI
-268 KNLHLIYNSDIVEK
+268 KNLHVINDGDIVEK

-288 EIFSDY
+288 EIFSDD

-299 KNKNRIFFELI
+299 KNKNKIFLELI
-310 KEIETNYK
+310 KELEKNYK
-318 NIGINIIKKLF
+318 NIDINIIKKLF
-329 NDKFISD
+329 GDEFISD
-336 FIWKNTK
+336 FIWKNNK
-343 EEIIIANFDIIFF
+343 EEIIISNFDIIFF
-356 IYENVL
+356 LYKNVL
-362 NDLGI
+362 NELGI
-367 INSDDTEEN
+367 INSDEN
-376 EKEKKVNS
+376 EDNDKEKKENS
-384 KINFNELFISIYNQ
+384 KINFNELFLSIYNH

-403 NSNNYLTQRKDSFT
+403 NSNNYLTQRKDNFT
-417 ENENIN
+417 ENENID
-423 KKILYIN
+423 KKILYNN
-430 LMKILPFLSG
+430 LMKILPFLTN

-445 YLFDKINHLFNTHDN
+445 NLFDKINHLFNTHEN
-460 IILALYSYAEIFI
+460 IILALYSYSEKFI
-473 DNSQDKDSKNNNLF
+473 DSSEDKNPKKNNLF
-487 YDLMHYFLKKNF
+487 YNLMHYFLKKNF
-499 EVQKFNPKSTNINSS
+499 EVQKIIPKSNINTSSSS
-514 LSVQK
+514 LPK
-519 KEISTLNHEGHF
+519 KDISIINHEGYF

-539 TNIFD
+539 TNIYD
-544 TFKERPKSFNNSV
+544 TFKLSPKLFNNSV

-563 FFQKIIKKLYKYLIP
+563 FFQKIIKKLYKYLMP
-578 TMRELEK
+578 TMRELDK
-585 LMQNNLFFENMH
+585 LIQNNLFFENMH
-597 MNKLKVKSL
+597 TNKIKIKSL
-606 DKIYEEIF
+606 DKIYDEIF
-614 SNYLIKIINNSKLG
+614 YNYLTKVINNSKLG

-647 NRVNYYKYIQE
+647 NRVNYFKYIQE

-670 YAIIYLDKCLQ
+670 YSIIYLDKCLQ

-705 NSISAGIINL
+705 NSISAGIVNL
-715 IYIYRY
+715 IYIYRH

-779 NEYWINLENKLIKEE
+779 NEYWINLENKLIKNE

-799 DDSLYGFHHLKNVVR
+799 DDSFYGFHHLKNVVR

-839 IINKDKEKITNS
+839 IINKDKEKINNS

-867 INNFHLSKTILPKIK
+867 INNFQKTILPKIK
-882 PNRNNVANSING
+882 PNRNNVANSMNG

-902 KKFNNFKTK
+902 KKFNNFKLK

-938 SYDFILKNK
+938 SYDFIQKNK

-954 VSHGHILP
+954 VSHILP
-962 NFPELLNREKQDNL
+962 NFPDLFNNTKQDNL

-981 KNPSER
+981 KNPNER
-987 KHRDNSN
+987 KHKENSG
-994 LLHTMYKEKS
+994 LLHTMYKTKS
-1004 LGFHIDI
+1004 LGYHLDI
-1011 SKNSKTIKLKKH
+1011 SKSSKTIKLKK
-1023 NIKEKSASYNKIN
+1023 NNLKEKSASYSKIN
-1036 FKTNSDFDKFN
+1036 FKTNSDLDKLN
-1047 LTNIASNRE
+1047 LTNITSNKD